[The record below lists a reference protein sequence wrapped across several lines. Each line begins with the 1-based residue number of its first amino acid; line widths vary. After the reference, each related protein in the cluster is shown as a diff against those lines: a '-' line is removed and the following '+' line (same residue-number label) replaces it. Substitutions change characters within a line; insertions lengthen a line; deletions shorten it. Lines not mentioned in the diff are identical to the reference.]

1 MKKLLLLMSAV
12 MITLSLSAMQIFVK
26 MPDGR
31 HVTLEVEPTD
41 RIEDVKAK
49 ILDKEGTLPV
59 CYQLLYAGKCLEDG
73 NTLQD
78 YSVQKDAT
86 LYLYNIGLFSVSA
99 DKQVVFSPGNLQ
111 YHPANDEWRFAENQ
125 TDYIGDANR
134 NISADYYGWIDLFG
148 WGTGANPTT
157 TSENEMDYATFV
169 DWGTNQI
176 GADAPNTWRTLTSDE
191 WVYLFDT
198 RTDASSLYGIAQVS
212 GVNGLVV
219 LPDDWTVPAGISFK
233 SGFHSDYVGDY
244 SVYQSFT
251 DEKWQTMEQAGAVFL
266 PTAGQRHGTDVYDVG
281 YNGDY
286 WSDTK
291 RNDICAYR
299 MNFCSRYLDSQID
312 NMYNYGYSVRLV
324 KDTDTPST
332 PEEPENPEEPETP
345 VDPETPKA
353 NYGENLLTN
362 PSCDEY
368 NSNGWNTTGN
378 WATVNGFWHGS
389 HMNCTAE
396 QTVNLLAKGFTADEL
411 DAQPYLYVSG
421 RTFSD
426 LGVGQDRYETGHTRM
441 FVYCYGANGA
451 ELKNIELQD
460 VSYTSDGSQK
470 YHYEWD
476 TYAAQCPLPIGTR
489 SVKFYFEGKDCLF
502 WGGNYGP
509 KFDDLWLSLNQEKDE
524 TQYTVTIQSNEPN
537 LVTTS
542 NPSYAVSDTVQ
553 LVVKRGYTVTS
564 ASLKSALKVPVPMI
578 DNTTFVMPSQNV
590 TLTLQLTLSL
600 DEDQEANQSIS
611 SFSVSADKQVT
622 FSPGNL
628 QYNPANDEWQFA
640 ANQTDYIGDANA
652 NISSTYNGWLDLFGW
667 STSATNFGV
676 NTSTNYSDYSG
687 SFVDWGANK
696 IGNDAPNTWCTL
708 SKDEWMY
715 IFYNRPNAQSL
726 FALGSVNGVNG
737 TIILPDN
744 WTTPD
749 GVSFVAST
757 TQGLS
762 WDGSYYYNS
771 NGNNFSHNTY
781 TAEQWQTMEQ
791 AGAVFLP
798 ASGYRSGTAVR
809 SVGYVCYYWS
819 STEYYESY
827 AYLVSFDS
835 SSLYPQYDYYRYR
848 GQAVRL
854 AKTFVPTFQILAIPS
869 DLALGTVAG
878 SGVFKK
884 GEQTTLKATANEGY
898 KFTQWSDGNTDNPRT
913 VTVTSDV
920 TYTAEFTKLEQLN
933 GLFSAGD
940 DTQIYFSRGNLR
952 YTRST
957 DTWSFATYQYDFVG
971 AANTNGAELADVVDL
986 FGWSTDGNPNTK
998 WGISTS
1004 TNTDDYKGDF
1014 VDWGTNVIGESP
1026 ANTWRTPTGDEW
1038 IYIFTQRPNA
1048 GALYGVAQVAGV
1060 NGLIL
1065 LPDNWTGV
1073 SGITFKSGY
1082 PTNNGNFADYQS
1094 FTLDQWNIMEANG
1107 AVFLPQAG
1115 MRSGTQV
1122 TDYTHYWA
1130 ATKKSDTNA
1139 ALLHFTGSRIVPDGE
1154 NNIAFGFVVRLVQ
1167 SQKKYTITTVAEN
1180 GVVTGGGVYVE
1191 GDYVTLTATANEGYK
1206 FTQWSDGNTENPR
1219 TVTATADVTYTAEFT
1234 AIPTQ
1239 HVLVDGIYYNFDIA
1253 KKVATVTYN
1262 GSDEPWNNPSYS
1274 GDVVIP
1280 TTVNYEGMTF
1290 EVLTIGQYAFFFA
1303 YEVTSVSIPEG
1314 VVHIET
1320 EAFADCGF
1328 KEITLPTSIQ
1338 SIGSRAFNYGMGIIN
1353 HITLLATT
1361 PPTIGDMAFG
1371 YTYSEYEDMTCTI
1384 HIPCGTLETYLA
1396 GEGWTPLSTQDGL
1409 YIKEPDPE
1417 NTLTVATTNDQHG
1430 VARIVQSNV
1439 CDDDN
1444 AIIEAVA
1451 NYGYHFVQW
1460 NDGNTDNPRNIVVT
1474 EDITYTAEFA
1484 ANTYTVST
1492 KVNDDAM
1499 GSVSGAGPYLYTAE
1513 ATLTATA
1520 NPFYRFV
1527 QWSDGITDNPR
1538 VVMVEKDSLFTA
1550 EFEIE
1555 TFNVV
1560 AASGEPDRGRVKVIL
1575 VAEPIEGFEFSH
1587 WSDDNTD
1594 NPRAFYPDGNLEV
1607 YAYFKIA
1614 SSTPTNVE
1622 NTQITSAKV
1631 YGANGT
1637 LHVEG
1642 ADNDYYVL
1650 DASGKLI
1657 YTGRQEM
1664 LSLPQGMYLVTIA
1677 GEIQKVVL

>member
-1 MKKLLLLMSAV
+1 MSAV

-59 CYQLLYAGKCLEDG
+59 YYQLIYAGKCLEDG

-86 LYLYNIGLFSVSA
+86 LYLYNIGLFSASA
-99 DKQVVFSPGNLQ
+99 DKQIIFSSGNLQ
-111 YHPANDEWRFAENQ
+111 YHPANNEWRFAENQ
-125 TDYIGDANR
+125 TDYIGAANST
-134 NISADYYGWIDLFG
+134 ISETYNGWIDLFG
-148 WGTGANPTT
+148 WGTGDAPTK
-157 TSENEMDYATFV
+157 SSPFYSAYQTFI
-169 DWGTNQI
+169 DWGTNTI
-176 GADAPNTWRTLTSDE
+176 GTDAPNTWRTL
-191 WVYLFDT
+191 
-198 RTDASSLYGIAQVS
+198 
-212 GVNGLVV
+212 
-219 LPDDWTVPAGISFK
+219 
-233 SGFHSDYVGDY
+233 
-244 SVYQSFT
+244 
-251 DEKWQTMEQAGAVFL
+251 
-266 PTAGQRHGTDVYDVG
+266 
-281 YNGDY
+281 
-286 WSDTK
+286 
-291 RNDICAYR
+291 
-299 MNFCSRYLDSQID
+299 
-312 NMYNYGYSVRLV
+312 
-324 KDTDTPST
+324 
-332 PEEPENPEEPETP
+332 
-345 VDPETPKA
+345 
-353 NYGENLLTN
+353 
-362 PSCDEY
+362 
-368 NSNGWNTTGN
+368 
-378 WATVNGFWHGS
+378 
-389 HMNCTAE
+389 
-396 QTVNLLAKGFTADEL
+396 
-411 DAQPYLYVSG
+411 
-421 RTFSD
+421 
-426 LGVGQDRYETGHTRM
+426 
-441 FVYCYGANGA
+441 
-451 ELKNIELQD
+451 
-460 VSYTSDGSQK
+460 
-470 YHYEWD
+470 
-476 TYAAQCPLPIGTR
+476 
-489 SVKFYFEGKDCLF
+489 
-502 WGGNYGP
+502 
-509 KFDDLWLSLNQEKDE
+509 
-524 TQYTVTIQSNEPN
+524 
-537 LVTTS
+537 
-542 NPSYAVSDTVQ
+542 
-553 LVVKRGYTVTS
+553 
-564 ASLKSALKVPVPMI
+564 
-578 DNTTFVMPSQNV
+578 
-590 TLTLQLTLSL
+590 
-600 DEDQEANQSIS
+600 
-611 SFSVSADKQVT
+611 
-622 FSPGNL
+622 
-628 QYNPANDEWQFA
+628 
-640 ANQTDYIGDANA
+640 
-652 NISSTYNGWLDLFGW
+652 
-667 STSATNFGV
+667 
-676 NTSTNYSDYSG
+676 
-687 SFVDWGANK
+687 
-696 IGNDAPNTWCTL
+696 
-708 SKDEWMY
+708 SKDEWNY

-744 WTTPD
+744 WTTPA

-757 TQGLS
+757 TNGLS
-762 WDGSYYYNS
+762 WQGGYYYNS
-771 NGNNFSHNTY
+771 NGTNYGDNTY
-781 TAEQWQTMEQ
+781 TSEQWSKMEQ

-798 ASGYRSGTAVR
+798 ASGSRSDTN
-809 SVGYVCYYWS
+809 VGDVGNIGRYWS
-819 STEYYESY
+819 STGREEFY
-827 AYLVSFDS
+827 AYGVDFQSNSLNPQTNLVRDCGFS
-835 SSLYPQYDYYRYR
+835 
-848 GQAVRL
+848 VRL
-854 AKTFVPTFQILAIPS
+854 AKTFVVPTFQVLATPS
-869 DLALGTVAG
+869 DLACGTVEG
-878 SGVFKK
+878 GGVFKK

-1082 PTNNGNFADYQS
+1082 PTNNDNFADYQS

-1139 ALLHFTGSRIVPDGE
+1139 ALLHFTGNRIVPNGE

-1167 SQKKYTITTVAEN
+1167 TQKKYTITTVAEN

-1191 GDYVTLTATANEGYK
+1191 GDYITLTATANEGYK

-1219 TVTATADVTYTAEFT
+1219 TVTATADVTYTAEF
-1234 AIPTQ
+1234 APIPTQ
-1239 HVLVDGIYYNFDIA
+1239 HVLVDGIYYNFDVEN
-1253 KKVATVTYN
+1253 KTATVTYN
-1262 GSDEPWNNPSYS
+1262 EEDPMHSYH
-1274 GDVVIP
+1274 GDVNIP
-1280 TTVNYEGMTF
+1280 ASVEYEGYTF
-1290 EVLTIGQYAFFFA
+1290 NVVAIGERAFDMCW
-1303 YEVTSVSIPEG
+1303 EITSISIPEG
-1314 VVHIET
+1314 VTLIEHR
-1320 EAFADCGF
+1320 AFSDCYF
-1328 KEITLPTSIQ
+1328 PILTLPSTITEIQ
-1338 SIGSRAFNYGMGIIN
+1338 DMAFMMCHMDTIV
-1353 HITLLATT
+1353 LLSNI
-1361 PPTIGDMAFG
+1361 PPTISEMSFDMFH
-1371 YTYSEYEDMTCTI
+1371 SLCI
-1384 HIPCGTLETYLA
+1384 IPCGTMETYMDNSVWA
-1396 GEGWTPLSTQDGL
+1396 HMIEDG
-1409 YIKEPDPE
+1409 YRMNIQEPAPA
-1417 NTLTVATTNDQHG
+1417 NTLTVATTNEQQGAAH
-1430 VARIVQSNV
+1430 IVQSNV

-1474 EDITYTAEFA
+1474 EDVTYTAEFA

-1575 VAEPIEGFEFSH
+1575 VAEPIEGFEFLE
-1587 WSDDNTD
+1587 WSDGNTE
-1594 NPRAFYPDGNLEV
+1594 NPRAFYPTEDIEV
-1607 YAYFKIA
+1607 YAYFQVK
-1614 SSTPTNVE
+1614 SSTPTDIESSMISQARVWGN
-1622 NTQITSAKV
+1622 S
-1631 YGANGT
+1631 GT

-1642 ADNDYYVL
+1642 ANTDYYVL
-1650 DASGKLI
+1650 DAAGKLI
-1657 YTGRQEM
+1657 YQGRQSEI
-1664 LSLPQGMYLVTIA
+1664 SLPVGVYLVTIA

>member
-1 MKKLLLLMSAV
+1 MSAV

-26 MPDGR
+26 MPDGK

-41 RIEDVKAK
+41 RIEDVKAQ

-59 CYQLLYAGKCLEDG
+59 YYQLIYAGKCLEDG

-78 YSVQKDAT
+78 YAVQKDAT
-86 LYLYNIGLFSVSA
+86 LYLYNIGLFSVSV

-111 YHPANDEWRFAENQ
+111 YHPAMNEWRFAENQ
-125 TDYIGDANR
+125 TDYIGDANS
-134 NISADYYGWIDLFG
+134 NIAADYDGWIDLFG

-157 TSENEMDYATFV
+157 TSENEMDYATFI
-169 DWGTNQI
+169 DWGTNPI
-176 GADAPNTWRTLTSDE
+176 GSDAPNTWRTLTNDE
-191 WVYLFDT
+191 WMYIFNERPNAQSLF
-198 RTDASSLYGIAQVS
+198 AFGSVN
-212 GVNGLVV
+212 GVNGIIL
-219 LPDDWTVPAGISFK
+219 LPDNWTTPLGVDFLASTSQGLYWDGVLYRNDNDNNFSHNTYT
-233 SGFHSDYVGDY
+233 SEQWS
-244 SVYQSFT
+244 
-251 DEKWQTMEQAGAVFL
+251 EMEQSGAVFL
-266 PTAGQRHGTDVYDVG
+266 PASGNRYGASAGGFGYHG
-281 YNGDY
+281 NY
-286 WSDTK
+286 WSSTGEYGSSAHCMYLSTFIFEPMSS
-291 RNDICAYR
+291 DIR
-299 MNFCSRYLDSQID
+299 DLGQ
-312 NMYNYGYSVRLV
+312 SVRLV
-324 KDTDTPST
+324 KEASADTPS
-332 PEEPENPEEPETP
+332 TP

-426 LGVGQDRYETGHTRM
+426 LGVGQNRYETGHTRM

-476 TYAAQCPLPIGTR
+476 TYAAQCPLPVGTR

-509 KFDDLWLSLNQEKDE
+509 KFDDLWLSLNKEKDE
-524 TQYTVTIQSNEPN
+524 TQYKLSIETNINDAIKEQVAT
-537 LVTTS
+537 
-542 NPSYAVSDTVQ
+542 YAVSDTVRIS
-553 LVVKRGYTVTS
+553 VSFDKRFTLKSISV
-564 ASLKSALKVPVPMI
+564 KSALGVPTTMI
-578 DNTTFVMPSQNV
+578 NDTTFLMPSHDMVV
-590 TLTLQLTLSL
+590 TTEYIRSKEIGRVGGLF
-600 DEDQEANQSIS
+600 SIGEG
-611 SFSVSADKQVT
+611 KQVY
-622 FSPGNL
+622 FSQGNL
-628 QYNPANDEWQFA
+628 RYQQSTKTWSFAEKQYDV
-640 ANQTDYIGDANA
+640 IGNA
-652 NISSTYNGWLDLFGW
+652 NVQDGALADNIDLFGW
-667 STSATNFGV
+667 SSYYSACPWGIGTSEDR
-676 NTSTNYSDYSG
+676 YDYEG
-687 SFVDWGANK
+687 DLRDWGKNAISNGGNMAN
-696 IGNDAPNTWCTL
+696 AWRTMTL
-708 SKDEWMY
+708 GEVEYMLQT
-715 IFYNRPNAQSL
+715 RPNAENRKGGARIEVS
-726 FALGSVNGVNG
+726 SGVYVDG
-737 TIILPDN
+737 VVLLPDN
-744 WTTPD
+744 WEETS
-749 GVSFVAST
+749 VSFTTGFSEEVANVYTSAEWSV
-757 TQGLS
+757 LE
-762 WDGSYYYNS
+762 
-771 NGNNFSHNTY
+771 GN
-781 TAEQWQTMEQ
+781 
-791 AGAVFLP
+791 GAVFLP
-798 ASGYRSGTAVR
+798 VAGMRVGTAMSGEGV
-809 SVGYVCYYWS
+809 YWIN
-819 STEYYESY
+819 TLVY
-827 AYLVSFDS
+827 APNGNINGRYLGVSANGHSIGNFKPS
-835 SSLYPQYDYYRYR
+835 RAI
-848 GQAVRL
+848 AVRL
-854 AKTFVPTFQILAIPS
+854 VKDLVPEYRVSVVANDNTMGAVYGNETYDINDKAKI
-869 DLALGTVAG
+869 G
-878 SGVFKK
+878 
-884 GEQTTLKATANEGY
+884 ANPNEWY
-898 KFTQWSDGNTDNPRT
+898 KFVQWSDGNTDNPRI

-920 TYTAEFTKLEQLN
+920 TYTAEF
-933 GLFSAGD
+933 A
-940 DTQIYFSRGNLR
+940 
-952 YTRST
+952 
-957 DTWSFATYQYDFVG
+957 
-971 AANTNGAELADVVDL
+971 
-986 FGWSTDGNPNTK
+986 P
-998 WGISTS
+998 
-1004 TNTDDYKGDF
+1004 
-1014 VDWGTNVIGESP
+1014 
-1026 ANTWRTPTGDEW
+1026 
-1038 IYIFTQRPNA
+1038 
-1048 GALYGVAQVAGV
+1048 
-1060 NGLIL
+1060 
-1065 LPDNWTGV
+1065 
-1073 SGITFKSGY
+1073 
-1082 PTNNGNFADYQS
+1082 
-1094 FTLDQWNIMEANG
+1094 
-1107 AVFLPQAG
+1107 
-1115 MRSGTQV
+1115 
-1122 TDYTHYWA
+1122 
-1130 ATKKSDTNA
+1130 
-1139 ALLHFTGSRIVPDGE
+1139 
-1154 NNIAFGFVVRLVQ
+1154 
-1167 SQKKYTITTVAEN
+1167 
-1180 GVVTGGGVYVE
+1180 
-1191 GDYVTLTATANEGYK
+1191 
-1206 FTQWSDGNTENPR
+1206 
-1219 TVTATADVTYTAEFT
+1219 
-1234 AIPTQ
+1234 IPTQ
-1239 HVLVDGIYYNFDIA
+1239 HVLVDGIYYNFDVEN
-1253 KKVATVTYN
+1253 KTATVTYN
-1262 GSDEPWNNPSYS
+1262 GSDEPWRNPSYT

-1280 TTVNYEGMTF
+1280 ATVNYEGMTF

-1320 EAFADCGF
+1320 EAFAECGF

-1338 SIGSRAFNYGMGIIN
+1338 SIASYAFNYGMEIIN
-1353 HITLLATT
+1353 HITLLAPT
-1361 PPTIGDMAFG
+1361 PPTVGDRAFG
-1371 YTYSEYEDMTCTI
+1371 STYSEYEYMTCTI

-1430 VARIVQSNV
+1430 AARIVQSNV

-1513 ATLTATA
+1513 AKLTATA

-1622 NTQITSAKV
+1622 STQITSAKV

-1650 DASGKLI
+1650 DAAGKLM
-1657 YTGRQEM
+1657 YAGRQETIT
-1664 LSLPQGMYLVTIA
+1664 LPTGVYLVTIA

>member
-1 MKKLLLLMSAV
+1 MSAV

-59 CYQLLYAGKCLEDG
+59 YYQLIYAGKCLEDG

-86 LYLYNIGLFSVSA
+86 LYLYSIGLFSVSV
-99 DKQVVFSPGNLQ
+99 DKQVVFSSGNLQ

-157 TSENEMDYATFV
+157 TSENEMDYATFI
-169 DWGTNQI
+169 DWGTNPI
-176 GADAPNTWRTLTSDE
+176 GSDAPNTWRTLTNDE
-191 WVYLFDT
+191 WMYIFNERPNAQSLF
-198 RTDASSLYGIAQVS
+198 AFGSVN
-212 GVNGLVV
+212 GVNGIIL
-219 LPDDWTVPAGISFK
+219 LPDNWTTPLGVDFVASTSQGLYWDGVLYHNDNGNNFSHNTYTPEQWS
-233 SGFHSDYVGDY
+233 
-244 SVYQSFT
+244 
-251 DEKWQTMEQAGAVFL
+251 EMEQSGAVFL
-266 PTAGQRHGTDVYDVG
+266 PASGFRDGAMALVGDHGNYWSST
-281 YNGDY
+281 GDY
-286 WSDTK
+286 GTSAH
-291 RNDICAYR
+291 NI
-299 MNFCSRYLDSQID
+299 YLSTSIFDPNSMDMRLLGQ
-312 NMYNYGYSVRLV
+312 SVRLV

-332 PEEPENPEEPETP
+332 PEEPEIPEEPETP

-509 KFDDLWLSLNQEKDE
+509 KFDDLWLSLNKEKDE
-524 TQYTVTIQSNEPN
+524 TQYKLSIETNINDAIKEQVAT
-537 LVTTS
+537 
-542 NPSYAVSDTVQ
+542 YAVSDTVRIS
-553 LVVKRGYTVTS
+553 VSFDKRFTLKSISV
-564 ASLKSALKVPVPMI
+564 KSALGVPTTMI
-578 DNTTFVMPSQNV
+578 NDTTFLMPSHDMVV
-590 TLTLQLTLSL
+590 T
-600 DEDQEANQSIS
+600 
-611 SFSVSADKQVT
+611 
-622 FSPGNL
+622 
-628 QYNPANDEWQFA
+628 
-640 ANQTDYIGDANA
+640 
-652 NISSTYNGWLDLFGW
+652 
-667 STSATNFGV
+667 
-676 NTSTNYSDYSG
+676 
-687 SFVDWGANK
+687 
-696 IGNDAPNTWCTL
+696 
-708 SKDEWMY
+708 
-715 IFYNRPNAQSL
+715 
-726 FALGSVNGVNG
+726 
-737 TIILPDN
+737 
-744 WTTPD
+744 
-749 GVSFVAST
+749 
-757 TQGLS
+757 
-762 WDGSYYYNS
+762 
-771 NGNNFSHNTY
+771 
-781 TAEQWQTMEQ
+781 
-791 AGAVFLP
+791 
-798 ASGYRSGTAVR
+798 
-809 SVGYVCYYWS
+809 
-819 STEYYESY
+819 TEYIRSKEI
-827 AYLVSFDS
+827 
-835 SSLYPQYDYYRYR
+835 
-848 GQAVRL
+848 GRL
-854 AKTFVPTFQILAIPS
+854 
-869 DLALGTVAG
+869 
-878 SGVFKK
+878 
-884 GEQTTLKATANEGY
+884 E
-898 KFTQWSDGNTDNPRT
+898 
-913 VTVTSDV
+913 
-920 TYTAEFTKLEQLN
+920 

-1004 TNTDDYKGDF
+1004 TNTDDYKGNF

-1038 IYIFTQRPNA
+1038 IYIFTRRPNA

-1139 ALLHFTGSRIVPDGE
+1139 ALLHFTGNRIVPDGE

-1191 GDYVTLTATANEGYK
+1191 DDYVTLIATANEGYK

-1219 TVTATADVTYTAEFT
+1219 TVTATADVTYTAEF
-1234 AIPTQ
+1234 APIPTQ
-1239 HVLVDGIYYNFDIA
+1239 HVLVDGIYYNFDVEN
-1253 KKVATVTYN
+1253 KTATVTNN
-1262 GSDEPWNNPSYS
+1262 GSDDPEPWFNPSYS

-1280 TTVNYEGMTF
+1280 ATVNYESMTF
-1290 EVLTIGQYAFFFA
+1290 EVLTIGQYAFDYA
-1303 YEVTSVSIPEG
+1303 HEVTSIDIPEG
-1314 VVHIET
+1314 VVRIEA
-1320 EAFADCGF
+1320 EAFGDCGF
-1328 KEITLPTSIQ
+1328 NSITLPTSIQ
-1338 SIGSRAFNYGMGIIN
+1338 SIGSRAFLGMIPIN
-1353 HITLLATT
+1353 NITLLATT
-1361 PPTIGDMAFG
+1361 PPTVGDMAFG
-1371 YTYSEYEDMTCTI
+1371 YTYSEYDEMTCTI

-1396 GEGWTPLSTQDGL
+1396 GEGWTPLSKQDGL

-1417 NTLTVATTNDQHG
+1417 NTLTVATTNEQQG
-1430 VARIVQSNV
+1430 AARIVQSNV

-1444 AIIEAVA
+1444 AIIEAIA

-1650 DASGKLI
+1650 DAAGKLM
-1657 YTGRQEM
+1657 YAGRQETIT
-1664 LSLPQGMYLVTIA
+1664 LPTGVYLVTIA

>member
-1 MKKLLLLMSAV
+1 MKKLLLLMSAI

-26 MPDGR
+26 MPDGK

-41 RIEDVKAK
+41 RIEDVKAQ

-59 CYQLLYAGKCLEDG
+59 YYQLIYEGKCLEDG

-111 YHPANDEWRFAENQ
+111 YHPAMNEWRFAENQ
-125 TDYIGDANR
+125 TDYIGDANS
-134 NISADYYGWIDLFG
+134 NIAADYDGWIDLFG
-148 WGTGANPTT
+148 WGTGDAPTKSS
-157 TSENEMDYATFV
+157 TSYSGYSTFV
-169 DWGTNQI
+169 DWGTNPI

-332 PEEPENPEEPETP
+332 PEEPEIPEEPETP

-509 KFDDLWLSLNQEKDE
+509 KFDDLWLSLNKEKDE
-524 TQYTVTIQSNEPN
+524 TQYKLSIETNINDAIKEQVAT
-537 LVTTS
+537 
-542 NPSYAVSDTVQ
+542 YAVSDTVRIS
-553 LVVKRGYTVTS
+553 VSFDKRFTLKSISV
-564 ASLKSALKVPVPMI
+564 KSALGVPTTMI
-578 DNTTFVMPSQNV
+578 NDTTFLMPSHDMVV
-590 TLTLQLTLSL
+590 TTEYIRSKEIGRVEGLF
-600 DEDQEANQSIS
+600 SIGEG
-611 SFSVSADKQVT
+611 KQVY
-622 FSPGNL
+622 FSQGNL
-628 QYNPANDEWQFA
+628 RYQQSTKTWSFAEKQYDV
-640 ANQTDYIGDANA
+640 IGNA
-652 NISSTYNGWLDLFGW
+652 NVQDGALADNIDLFGW
-667 STSATNFGV
+667 SSYYSYCPWGIGTSEDR
-676 NTSTNYSDYSG
+676 YDYEG
-687 SFVDWGANK
+687 ELRDWGQNAIYNGGNMAN
-696 IGNDAPNTWCTL
+696 AWRTMTL
-708 SKDEWMY
+708 GEVEYMLQT
-715 IFYNRPNAQSL
+715 RPNAENRKGGARIEVS
-726 FALGSVNGVNG
+726 SGVYIDG
-737 TIILPDN
+737 VVLLPDN
-744 WTTPD
+744 WEETS
-749 GVSFVAST
+749 VSFTTGFSEEVANVYTSAEWSV
-757 TQGLS
+757 LE
-762 WDGSYYYNS
+762 
-771 NGNNFSHNTY
+771 GN
-781 TAEQWQTMEQ
+781 
-791 AGAVFLP
+791 GAVFLP
-798 ASGYRSGTAVR
+798 VAGMRVGTAV
-809 SVGYVCYYWS
+809 SGEGVYWIN
-819 STEYYESY
+819 TLVY
-827 AYLVSFDS
+827 APNGNINGRYLGVSANGHSIGNFKPS
-835 SSLYPQYDYYRYR
+835 RAI
-848 GQAVRL
+848 AVRL
-854 AKTFVPTFQILAIPS
+854 VKDLVPEYRVSVVANDNTMGAVYGNETYDINDKAKI
-869 DLALGTVAG
+869 G
-878 SGVFKK
+878 
-884 GEQTTLKATANEGY
+884 ANPNEWY
-898 KFTQWSDGNTDNPRT
+898 KFVQWSDGNTDNPRI
-913 VTVTSDV
+913 VTITSDV
-920 TYTAEFTKLEQLN
+920 TYTAEF
-933 GLFSAGD
+933 A
-940 DTQIYFSRGNLR
+940 
-952 YTRST
+952 
-957 DTWSFATYQYDFVG
+957 
-971 AANTNGAELADVVDL
+971 
-986 FGWSTDGNPNTK
+986 P
-998 WGISTS
+998 
-1004 TNTDDYKGDF
+1004 
-1014 VDWGTNVIGESP
+1014 
-1026 ANTWRTPTGDEW
+1026 
-1038 IYIFTQRPNA
+1038 
-1048 GALYGVAQVAGV
+1048 
-1060 NGLIL
+1060 
-1065 LPDNWTGV
+1065 
-1073 SGITFKSGY
+1073 
-1082 PTNNGNFADYQS
+1082 
-1094 FTLDQWNIMEANG
+1094 
-1107 AVFLPQAG
+1107 
-1115 MRSGTQV
+1115 
-1122 TDYTHYWA
+1122 
-1130 ATKKSDTNA
+1130 
-1139 ALLHFTGSRIVPDGE
+1139 
-1154 NNIAFGFVVRLVQ
+1154 
-1167 SQKKYTITTVAEN
+1167 
-1180 GVVTGGGVYVE
+1180 
-1191 GDYVTLTATANEGYK
+1191 
-1206 FTQWSDGNTENPR
+1206 
-1219 TVTATADVTYTAEFT
+1219 
-1234 AIPTQ
+1234 IPTQ
-1239 HVLVDGIYYNFDIA
+1239 HVLVDGIYYNFDVEN
-1253 KKVATVTYN
+1253 KTATVTNN
-1262 GSDEPWNNPSYS
+1262 GSDEPWSNPSYT

-1280 TTVNYEGMTF
+1280 ASVEYEGYTF
-1290 EVLTIGQYAFFFA
+1290 NVVAIGERAFNMCW
-1303 YEVTSVSIPEG
+1303 EVTSVIIPEG
-1314 VVHIET
+1314 VVRIET
-1320 EAFADCGF
+1320 EAFAECEF
-1328 KEITLPTSIQ
+1328 NSITLPTSIQ
-1338 SIGSRAFNYGMGIIN
+1338 SIASYAFNYGMMPINNII
-1353 HITLLATT
+1353 LLSPT
-1361 PPTIGDMAFG
+1361 PPTIGDRAFG
-1371 YTYSEYEDMTCTI
+1371 YTYSEYDEMTCTI

-1396 GEGWTPLSTQDGL
+1396 GEGWAPLSTQDGL

-1417 NTLTVATTNDQHG
+1417 NTLTVATTNEQQG
-1430 VARIVQSNV
+1430 AARIVQSNA

-1474 EDITYTAEFA
+1474 EYITYTAEFA

-1499 GSVSGAGPYLYTAE
+1499 GYVSGAGPYLYTAE

-1650 DASGKLI
+1650 DAAGKLM
-1657 YTGRQEM
+1657 YAGRQETIT
-1664 LSLPQGMYLVTIA
+1664 LPTGVYLVTIA

>member
-1 MKKLLLLMSAV
+1 MSAV

-59 CYQLLYAGKCLEDG
+59 YYQLIYAGKCLEDG

-86 LYLYNIGLFSVSA
+86 LYLYSIGLFSVSV
-99 DKQVVFSPGNLQ
+99 DKQVVFSSGNLQ

-157 TSENEMDYATFV
+157 TSENEMDYATFI
-169 DWGTNQI
+169 DWGTNPI
-176 GADAPNTWRTLTSDE
+176 GSDAPNTWRTLTNDE
-191 WVYLFDT
+191 WMYIFNERPNAQSLF
-198 RTDASSLYGIAQVS
+198 AFGSVN
-212 GVNGLVV
+212 GVNGIIL
-219 LPDDWTVPAGISFK
+219 LPDNWTTPLGVDFVASTSQGLYWDGVLYHNDNGNNFSHNTYTPEQWS
-233 SGFHSDYVGDY
+233 
-244 SVYQSFT
+244 
-251 DEKWQTMEQAGAVFL
+251 EMEQSGAVFL
-266 PTAGQRHGTDVYDVG
+266 PASGFRDGAMALVGDHGNYWSST
-281 YNGDY
+281 GDY
-286 WSDTK
+286 GTSAH
-291 RNDICAYR
+291 NI
-299 MNFCSRYLDSQID
+299 YLSTSIFDPNSMDMRLLGQ
-312 NMYNYGYSVRLV
+312 SVRLV

-332 PEEPENPEEPETP
+332 PEEPEIPEEPETP

-426 LGVGQDRYETGHTRM
+426 LGVGQNRYKTGHTRM
-441 FVYCYGANGA
+441 FVYCYGANGT

-476 TYAAQCPLPIGTR
+476 TYAAQCPLPVGTR

-509 KFDDLWLSLNQEKDE
+509 KFDDLWLSLNKEKDE
-524 TQYTVTIQSNEPN
+524 TQYKLSIETNINDAIKEQVAT
-537 LVTTS
+537 
-542 NPSYAVSDTVQ
+542 YAVSDTVRIS
-553 LVVKRGYTVTS
+553 VSFDKRFTLKSISV
-564 ASLKSALKVPVPMI
+564 KSALGVPTTMI
-578 DNTTFVMPSQNV
+578 NDTTFLMPSHDMVV
-590 TLTLQLTLSL
+590 TTEYIRSKEIGRLEGLF
-600 DEDQEANQSIS
+600 SIGEG
-611 SFSVSADKQVT
+611 KQVY
-622 FSPGNL
+622 FSQGNL
-628 QYNPANDEWQFA
+628 QYHPAMNEWRFA
-640 ANQTDYIGDANA
+640 PSQLDYIGEANS
-652 NISSTYNGWLDLFGW
+652 NCSSTYNGWL
-667 STSATNFGV
+667 
-676 NTSTNYSDYSG
+676 
-687 SFVDWGANK
+687 
-696 IGNDAPNTWCTL
+696 
-708 SKDEWMY
+708 
-715 IFYNRPNAQSL
+715 
-726 FALGSVNGVNG
+726 
-737 TIILPDN
+737 
-744 WTTPD
+744 
-749 GVSFVAST
+749 
-757 TQGLS
+757 
-762 WDGSYYYNS
+762 
-771 NGNNFSHNTY
+771 
-781 TAEQWQTMEQ
+781 
-791 AGAVFLP
+791 
-798 ASGYRSGTAVR
+798 
-809 SVGYVCYYWS
+809 
-819 STEYYESY
+819 
-827 AYLVSFDS
+827 
-835 SSLYPQYDYYRYR
+835 
-848 GQAVRL
+848 
-854 AKTFVPTFQILAIPS
+854 
-869 DLALGTVAG
+869 
-878 SGVFKK
+878 
-884 GEQTTLKATANEGY
+884 
-898 KFTQWSDGNTDNPRT
+898 
-913 VTVTSDV
+913 
-920 TYTAEFTKLEQLN
+920 
-933 GLFSAGD
+933 
-940 DTQIYFSRGNLR
+940 
-952 YTRST
+952 
-957 DTWSFATYQYDFVG
+957 
-971 AANTNGAELADVVDL
+971 DL

-1004 TNTDDYKGDF
+1004 TNTDDYKGNF

-1048 GALYGVAQVAGV
+1048 GALHGVAQVAGV

-1082 PTNNGNFADYQS
+1082 PTNNDNFADYQS

-1139 ALLHFTGSRIVPDGE
+1139 ALLHFTGNRIVPDGE

-1191 GDYVTLTATANEGYK
+1191 DDYVTLIATANEGYK

-1239 HVLVDGIYYNFDIA
+1239 HVLVDGIYYNFDVEN
-1253 KKVATVTYN
+1253 KTATVTYN
-1262 GSDEPWNNPSYS
+1262 EEDPRHSYH
-1274 GDVVIP
+1274 GDVNIP
-1280 TTVNYEGMTF
+1280 ASVEYEGYTF
-1290 EVLTIGQYAFFFA
+1290 NVVAIGERAFDMCW
-1303 YEVTSVSIPEG
+1303 EITSISIPEG
-1314 VVHIET
+1314 VTLIEHR
-1320 EAFADCGF
+1320 AFSDCNF
-1328 KEITLPTSIQ
+1328 PILTLPSTITEIQ
-1338 SIGSRAFNYGMGIIN
+1338 DMAFMMCHMDTIV
-1353 HITLLATT
+1353 LLSNT
-1361 PPTIGDMAFG
+1361 PPTISEMSFDMFH
-1371 YTYSEYEDMTCTI
+1371 SLCI
-1384 HIPCGTLETYLA
+1384 IPCGTMEAYMDNSVWA
-1396 GEGWTPLSTQDGL
+1396 RMIEDG
-1409 YIKEPDPE
+1409 YRMNIQEPVPA
-1417 NTLTVATTNDQHG
+1417 NTLTVATTNEQQG
-1430 VARIVQSNV
+1430 AARIVQSNA

-1474 EDITYTAEFA
+1474 EDITYTAEFT

-1492 KVNDDAM
+1492 NVNDDAM
-1499 GSVSGAGPYLYTAE
+1499 GSVSGAGPYLYTSE

-1642 ADNDYYVL
+1642 ADTNYYVL
-1650 DASGKLI
+1650 DASGKLM
-1657 YTGRQEM
+1657 YAGRQETIT
-1664 LSLPQGMYLVTIA
+1664 LPTGVYLVTIA

>member
-1 MKKLLLLMSAV
+1 MKKVLLLISLLV
-12 MITLSLSAMQIFVK
+12 MAMSLSAMQIFVK
-26 MPDGR
+26 MPTGK
-31 HVTLEVEPTD
+31 HITLEVEPTD
-41 RIEDVKAK
+41 RIEDVKVK
-49 ILDKEGTLPV
+49 IQDKEGTLPEH
-59 CYQLLYAGKCLEDG
+59 YQLIYAGKCLEDG

-86 LYLYNIGLFSVSA
+86 LYLYNIGLFSASA
-99 DKQVVFSPGNLQ
+99 DKQIIFSSGNLQ
-111 YHPANDEWRFAENQ
+111 YHPANNEWRFAENQ
-125 TDYIGDANR
+125 TDYIGDANS
-134 NISADYYGWIDLFG
+134 NIAADYDGWIDLFG
-148 WGTGANPTT
+148 WGTGDAPTKSST
-157 TSENEMDYATFV
+157 LHSDYSTFV
-169 DWGTNQI
+169 DWGTNPI
-176 GADAPNTWRTLTSDE
+176 GADAPNTWR
-191 WVYLFDT
+191 
-198 RTDASSLYGIAQVS
+198 
-212 GVNGLVV
+212 
-219 LPDDWTVPAGISFK
+219 
-233 SGFHSDYVGDY
+233 
-244 SVYQSFT
+244 
-251 DEKWQTMEQAGAVFL
+251 
-266 PTAGQRHGTDVYDVG
+266 
-281 YNGDY
+281 
-286 WSDTK
+286 
-291 RNDICAYR
+291 
-299 MNFCSRYLDSQID
+299 
-312 NMYNYGYSVRLV
+312 
-324 KDTDTPST
+324 
-332 PEEPENPEEPETP
+332 
-345 VDPETPKA
+345 
-353 NYGENLLTN
+353 
-362 PSCDEY
+362 
-368 NSNGWNTTGN
+368 
-378 WATVNGFWHGS
+378 
-389 HMNCTAE
+389 
-396 QTVNLLAKGFTADEL
+396 
-411 DAQPYLYVSG
+411 
-421 RTFSD
+421 
-426 LGVGQDRYETGHTRM
+426 
-441 FVYCYGANGA
+441 
-451 ELKNIELQD
+451 
-460 VSYTSDGSQK
+460 
-470 YHYEWD
+470 
-476 TYAAQCPLPIGTR
+476 
-489 SVKFYFEGKDCLF
+489 
-502 WGGNYGP
+502 
-509 KFDDLWLSLNQEKDE
+509 
-524 TQYTVTIQSNEPN
+524 
-537 LVTTS
+537 
-542 NPSYAVSDTVQ
+542 
-553 LVVKRGYTVTS
+553 
-564 ASLKSALKVPVPMI
+564 
-578 DNTTFVMPSQNV
+578 
-590 TLTLQLTLSL
+590 
-600 DEDQEANQSIS
+600 
-611 SFSVSADKQVT
+611 
-622 FSPGNL
+622 
-628 QYNPANDEWQFA
+628 
-640 ANQTDYIGDANA
+640 
-652 NISSTYNGWLDLFGW
+652 
-667 STSATNFGV
+667 
-676 NTSTNYSDYSG
+676 
-687 SFVDWGANK
+687 
-696 IGNDAPNTWCTL
+696 TL

-744 WTTPD
+744 WTTPS

-762 WDGSYYYNS
+762 RDGSYYYNS
-771 NGNNFSHNTY
+771 NGNNFSHNAY

-798 ASGYRSGTAVR
+798 ASGYRWGTDVDY
-809 SVGYVCYYWS
+809 VGNLGFYWS

-854 AKTFVPTFQILAIPS
+854 AKTFVLTFQILAVPS
-869 DLALGTVAG
+869 DLACGTVEG
-878 SGVFKK
+878 GGVFKK

-1082 PTNNGNFADYQS
+1082 PTNNDNFADYQS

-1139 ALLHFTGSRIVPDGE
+1139 ALLHFTGNRIVPNGE

-1219 TVTATADVTYTAEFT
+1219 IVTATADVTYTAEF
-1234 AIPTQ
+1234 APIPTQ
-1239 HVLVDGIYYNFDIA
+1239 HVLVDGIYYNFDVEN
-1253 KKVATVTYN
+1253 KTATVTNN
-1262 GSDEPWNNPSYS
+1262 GSDEPWSNPSYM

-1280 TTVNYEGMTF
+1280 ATVNYEGVTF
-1290 EVLTIGQYAFFFA
+1290 EVLTIGEYAFFFA
-1303 YEVTSVSIPEG
+1303 YEVTSVDIPEG
-1314 VVHIET
+1314 VVRIET

-1338 SIGSRAFNYGMGIIN
+1338 SIDNHAFNYGMGIIN
-1353 HITLLATT
+1353 HITLLAPT
-1361 PPTIGDMAFG
+1361 PPTVGDMAFG
-1371 YTYSEYEDMTCTI
+1371 YTYPEYAEMTCTI

-1396 GEGWTPLSTQDGL
+1396 AEGWATLNTQNGL
-1409 YIKEPDPE
+1409 YIKEPNPI
-1417 NTLTVATTNDQHG
+1417 NTLTVASANEQQGIATITQAN
-1430 VARIVQSNV
+1430 A

-1444 AIIEAVA
+1444 AIISATPT
-1451 NYGYHFVQW
+1451 YGYHFTQW
-1460 NDGNTDNPRNIVVT
+1460 SDGNTDNPRAIVVT
-1474 EDITYTAEFA
+1474 EDVTYTAEFA
-1484 ANTYTVST
+1484 ANTYVVTTDVHEEI
-1492 KVNDDAM
+1492 M
-1499 GSVSGAGPYLYTAE
+1499 GNVTGAGEYLYTEE
-1513 ATLTATA
+1513 ATLTAVA
-1520 NPFYRFV
+1520 NEFYRFV
-1527 QWSDGITDNPR
+1527 QWSDGVTDNPR

-1560 AASGEPDRGRVKVIL
+1560 AASGEPEKGRVKIIL
-1575 VAEPIEGFEFSH
+1575 VAEPIEGFEFLE
-1587 WSDDNTD
+1587 WSDGNTE
-1594 NPRAFYPDGNLEV
+1594 NPRAFYPIEDIEV
-1607 YAYFKIA
+1607 YAYFQVK
-1614 SSTPTNVE
+1614 SSTPTDIESSMISQARVWGN
-1622 NTQITSAKV
+1622 S
-1631 YGANGT
+1631 GT

-1642 ADNDYYVL
+1642 ANTDYYVL
-1650 DASGKLI
+1650 DAAGKLI
-1657 YTGRQEM
+1657 YQGRQSEI
-1664 LSLPQGMYLVTIA
+1664 SLPVGVYLVTIA

>member
-41 RIEDVKAK
+41 RIEDVKAQ

-59 CYQLLYAGKCLEDG
+59 YYQLIYAGKCLEDG

-86 LYLYNIGLFSVSA
+86 LYLYNIGLFSVSV

-125 TDYIGDANR
+125 TDYIGDANS
-134 NISADYYGWIDLFG
+134 NIAADYDGWIDLFG
-148 WGTGANPTT
+148 WGTGDAPTKSS
-157 TSENEMDYATFV
+157 TSYSDYYTFI

-286 WSDTK
+286 WSDTR

-312 NMYNYGYSVRLV
+312 NLYNYGYSVRLV

-332 PEEPENPEEPETP
+332 PEEPEIPEEPETP

-509 KFDDLWLSLNQEKDE
+509 KFDDLWLSLNKEKDE
-524 TQYTVTIQSNEPN
+524 TQYKLSIETNINDAIKEQVAT
-537 LVTTS
+537 
-542 NPSYAVSDTVQ
+542 YAVSDTVRIS
-553 LVVKRGYTVTS
+553 VSFDKRFTLKSISV
-564 ASLKSALKVPVPMI
+564 KSALGVPTTMI
-578 DNTTFVMPSQNV
+578 NDTTFLMPSHDMVV
-590 TLTLQLTLSL
+590 TTEYIRSKEIGRVEGLF
-600 DEDQEANQSIS
+600 SIGEG
-611 SFSVSADKQVT
+611 KQVY
-622 FSPGNL
+622 FSQGNL
-628 QYNPANDEWQFA
+628 RYQQSTKTWSFAEKQYDV
-640 ANQTDYIGDANA
+640 IGNA
-652 NISSTYNGWLDLFGW
+652 NVQDGALADNIDLFGW
-667 STSATNFGV
+667 SSYYSYCPWGIGTSEDR
-676 NTSTNYSDYSG
+676 YDYEG
-687 SFVDWGANK
+687 ELRDWGQNAISNGGNMAN
-696 IGNDAPNTWCTL
+696 AWRTMTL
-708 SKDEWMY
+708 GEVEYMLQT
-715 IFYNRPNAQSL
+715 RPNAENRKGGARIEVS
-726 FALGSVNGVNG
+726 SGVYIDG
-737 TIILPDN
+737 VVLLPDN
-744 WTTPD
+744 WEETS
-749 GVSFVAST
+749 VSFTTGFSEEVANVYTSAEWSV
-757 TQGLS
+757 LE
-762 WDGSYYYNS
+762 
-771 NGNNFSHNTY
+771 GN
-781 TAEQWQTMEQ
+781 
-791 AGAVFLP
+791 GAVFLP
-798 ASGYRSGTAVR
+798 VAGMRVGTAV
-809 SVGYVCYYWS
+809 SGEGVYWIN
-819 STEYYESY
+819 TLVY
-827 AYLVSFDS
+827 APNGNINGRYLGVSANGHSIGNFKPS
-835 SSLYPQYDYYRYR
+835 RAI
-848 GQAVRL
+848 AVRL
-854 AKTFVPTFQILAIPS
+854 VKDLVPEYRVSVVANDNTMGAVYGNETYDINDKAKI
-869 DLALGTVAG
+869 G
-878 SGVFKK
+878 
-884 GEQTTLKATANEGY
+884 ANPNEWY
-898 KFTQWSDGNTDNPRT
+898 KFVQWSDGNTDNPRI

-920 TYTAEFTKLEQLN
+920 TYTAEF
-933 GLFSAGD
+933 A
-940 DTQIYFSRGNLR
+940 
-952 YTRST
+952 
-957 DTWSFATYQYDFVG
+957 
-971 AANTNGAELADVVDL
+971 
-986 FGWSTDGNPNTK
+986 P
-998 WGISTS
+998 
-1004 TNTDDYKGDF
+1004 
-1014 VDWGTNVIGESP
+1014 
-1026 ANTWRTPTGDEW
+1026 
-1038 IYIFTQRPNA
+1038 
-1048 GALYGVAQVAGV
+1048 
-1060 NGLIL
+1060 
-1065 LPDNWTGV
+1065 
-1073 SGITFKSGY
+1073 
-1082 PTNNGNFADYQS
+1082 
-1094 FTLDQWNIMEANG
+1094 
-1107 AVFLPQAG
+1107 
-1115 MRSGTQV
+1115 
-1122 TDYTHYWA
+1122 
-1130 ATKKSDTNA
+1130 
-1139 ALLHFTGSRIVPDGE
+1139 
-1154 NNIAFGFVVRLVQ
+1154 
-1167 SQKKYTITTVAEN
+1167 
-1180 GVVTGGGVYVE
+1180 
-1191 GDYVTLTATANEGYK
+1191 
-1206 FTQWSDGNTENPR
+1206 
-1219 TVTATADVTYTAEFT
+1219 
-1234 AIPTQ
+1234 IPTQ
-1239 HVLVDGIYYNFDIA
+1239 HVLVDGIYYNFDVEN
-1253 KKVATVTYN
+1253 KTATVTNN
-1262 GSDEPWNNPSYS
+1262 GSDDPEPWFNPSYS

-1280 TTVNYEGMTF
+1280 ATVNYESVTF
-1290 EVLTIGQYAFFFA
+1290 EVLTIGQYAFDYA
-1303 YEVTSVSIPEG
+1303 HEVTSIDIPEG
-1314 VVHIET
+1314 VVRIEA
-1320 EAFADCGF
+1320 EAFGDCGF
-1328 KEITLPTSIQ
+1328 NSITLPTSIQ
-1338 SIGSRAFNYGMGIIN
+1338 SIGSRAFLGMIPIN
-1353 HITLLATT
+1353 NITLLAPT
-1361 PPTIGDMAFG
+1361 PPTVGDMAFG
-1371 YTYSEYEDMTCTI
+1371 YTYSEYEYMTCTI
-1384 HIPCGTLETYLA
+1384 QIPCGSLETYLA

-1430 VARIVQSNV
+1430 AARIVQSNV

-1499 GSVSGAGPYLYTAE
+1499 GYVSGAGPYLYTAE

-1642 ADNDYYVL
+1642 ADTNYYVL

-1657 YTGRQEM
+1657 YTGRQET

>member
-26 MPDGR
+26 MPDGK

-59 CYQLLYAGKCLEDG
+59 YYQLIYAGKCLEDG

-78 YSVQKDAT
+78 YSVQKDDM
-86 LYLYNIGLFSVSA
+86 LYLYNIGLFSVSV

-111 YHPANDEWRFAENQ
+111 YHPAMNEWRFAENQ

-134 NISADYYGWIDLFG
+134 NISADYDGWIDLFG

-157 TSENEMDYATFV
+157 TSENEMDYATFI
-169 DWGTNQI
+169 DWGTNPI
-176 GADAPNTWRTLTSDE
+176 GSDAPNTWRTLTNDE
-191 WVYLFDT
+191 WMYIFNERPNAQSLF
-198 RTDASSLYGIAQVS
+198 AFGSVN
-212 GVNGLVV
+212 GVNGIIL
-219 LPDDWTVPAGISFK
+219 LPDNWTTPLGVDFVASTSQGLYWDGVLYRNDNDNNFSHNTYTPEQWS
-233 SGFHSDYVGDY
+233 
-244 SVYQSFT
+244 
-251 DEKWQTMEQAGAVFL
+251 EMEQSGAVFL
-266 PTAGQRHGTDVYDVG
+266 PASGNRYGASAGGFGYHG
-281 YNGDY
+281 NY
-286 WSDTK
+286 WSSTGEYGSSAHCMYLSTFIFEPMSS
-291 RNDICAYR
+291 DIR
-299 MNFCSRYLDSQID
+299 DLGQ
-312 NMYNYGYSVRLV
+312 SVRLV
-324 KDTDTPST
+324 KEASADTPST
-332 PEEPENPEEPETP
+332 PEEPEIPEEPETP
-345 VDPETPKA
+345 LDPETPKA

-426 LGVGQDRYETGHTRM
+426 LGVGQNRYKTGHTRM

-476 TYAAQCPLPIGTR
+476 TYAAQCPLPVGTR

-509 KFDDLWLSLNQEKDE
+509 KFDDLWLSLNKEKDE
-524 TQYTVTIQSNEPN
+524 TQYKLSIETNINDAIKEQVAT
-537 LVTTS
+537 
-542 NPSYAVSDTVQ
+542 YAVSDTVRIS
-553 LVVKRGYTVTS
+553 VSFDKRFTLKSISV
-564 ASLKSALKVPVPMI
+564 KSALGVPTTMI
-578 DNTTFVMPSQNV
+578 NDTTFLMPSHDMVV
-590 TLTLQLTLSL
+590 T
-600 DEDQEANQSIS
+600 
-611 SFSVSADKQVT
+611 
-622 FSPGNL
+622 
-628 QYNPANDEWQFA
+628 
-640 ANQTDYIGDANA
+640 
-652 NISSTYNGWLDLFGW
+652 
-667 STSATNFGV
+667 
-676 NTSTNYSDYSG
+676 
-687 SFVDWGANK
+687 
-696 IGNDAPNTWCTL
+696 
-708 SKDEWMY
+708 
-715 IFYNRPNAQSL
+715 
-726 FALGSVNGVNG
+726 
-737 TIILPDN
+737 
-744 WTTPD
+744 
-749 GVSFVAST
+749 
-757 TQGLS
+757 
-762 WDGSYYYNS
+762 
-771 NGNNFSHNTY
+771 
-781 TAEQWQTMEQ
+781 
-791 AGAVFLP
+791 
-798 ASGYRSGTAVR
+798 
-809 SVGYVCYYWS
+809 
-819 STEYYESY
+819 TEYIRSKEI
-827 AYLVSFDS
+827 
-835 SSLYPQYDYYRYR
+835 
-848 GQAVRL
+848 GRL
-854 AKTFVPTFQILAIPS
+854 
-869 DLALGTVAG
+869 
-878 SGVFKK
+878 
-884 GEQTTLKATANEGY
+884 E
-898 KFTQWSDGNTDNPRT
+898 
-913 VTVTSDV
+913 
-920 TYTAEFTKLEQLN
+920 

-1004 TNTDDYKGDF
+1004 TNTDDYKGNF

-1038 IYIFTQRPNA
+1038 IYIFTRRPNA

-1139 ALLHFTGSRIVPDGE
+1139 ALLHFTGNRIVPDGE

-1191 GDYVTLTATANEGYK
+1191 DEYVTLTATANEGYK

-1262 GSDEPWNNPSYS
+1262 GSDDPWNNPSYT

-1280 TTVNYEGMTF
+1280 ATVNYEGMTF

-1320 EAFADCGF
+1320 ETFADCGF

-1353 HITLLATT
+1353 HITLLAPT
-1361 PPTIGDMAFG
+1361 PPTIGDRAFG
-1371 YTYSEYEDMTCTI
+1371 YTSSEYEGMTCTI

-1417 NTLTVATTNDQHG
+1417 NTLTVATTNEQQGAAH
-1430 VARIVQSNV
+1430 IVQSNA

-1484 ANTYTVST
+1484 ANTYTVSIN
-1492 KVNDDAM
+1492 VNDDAM
-1499 GSVSGAGPYLYTAE
+1499 GYVSGAGPYLYTAE

-1650 DASGKLI
+1650 DAAGKLM
-1657 YTGRQEM
+1657 YAGRQETIT
-1664 LSLPQGMYLVTIA
+1664 LPTGVYLVTIA

>member
-26 MPDGR
+26 MPDGK

-41 RIEDVKAK
+41 RIEDVKAQ
-49 ILDKEGTLPV
+49 ILDREGIGPE
-59 CYQLLYAGKCLEDG
+59 CQQLSFAGDILEDG
-73 NTLQD
+73 HTLQD
-78 YSVQKDAT
+78 YAIQKDAT
-86 LYLYNIGLFSVSA
+86 LRLTDLCADTDSDEPTRGLFSVSV

-111 YHPANDEWRFAENQ
+111 YHPAMNEWRFAENQ

-157 TSENEMDYATFV
+157 TSENEMDYATFI
-169 DWGTNQI
+169 DWGTNPI
-176 GADAPNTWRTLTSDE
+176 GSDAPNTWRTLTNDE
-191 WVYLFDT
+191 WMYIFYNRPNAQSLF
-198 RTDASSLYGIAQVS
+198 ALGSVN
-212 GVNGLVV
+212 GVNGTII
-219 LPDDWTVPAGISFK
+219 LPDNWTTPDGVSFVA
-233 SGFHSDYVGDY
+233 STTQGLSWDGLSYYNSNRNNFSHNTYTAE
-244 SVYQSFT
+244 Q
-251 DEKWQTMEQAGAVFL
+251 WQTMEQAGAVFL
-266 PTAGQRHGTDVYDVG
+266 PASGFRDGTMALVGDHGNYWSST
-281 YNGDY
+281 GDY
-286 WSDTK
+286 GTSAH
-291 RNDICAYR
+291 NL
-299 MNFCSRYLDSQID
+299 YLSTSIFDPNSMDMRIR
-312 NMYNYGYSVRLV
+312 GHSVRLV
-324 KDTDTPST
+324 KEASADTPST
-332 PEEPENPEEPETP
+332 
-345 VDPETPKA
+345 PETPKA

-396 QTVNLLAKGFTADEL
+396 QMVNLLAKGFTADEL

-476 TYAAQCPLPIGTR
+476 TYAAQCPLPVGTR

-509 KFDDLWLSLNQEKDE
+509 KFDDLWLSLNKEKDE
-524 TQYTVTIQSNEPN
+524 TQYKLSIETNINDAIKEQVAT
-537 LVTTS
+537 
-542 NPSYAVSDTVQ
+542 YAVSDTV
-553 LVVKRGYTVTS
+553 R
-564 ASLKSALKVPVPMI
+564 
-578 DNTTFVMPSQNV
+578 
-590 TLTLQLTLSL
+590 
-600 DEDQEANQSIS
+600 IS
-611 SFSVSADKQVT
+611 
-622 FSPGNL
+622 
-628 QYNPANDEWQFA
+628 
-640 ANQTDYIGDANA
+640 
-652 NISSTYNGWLDLFGW
+652 
-667 STSATNFGV
+667 
-676 NTSTNYSDYSG
+676 
-687 SFVDWGANK
+687 
-696 IGNDAPNTWCTL
+696 
-708 SKDEWMY
+708 
-715 IFYNRPNAQSL
+715 
-726 FALGSVNGVNG
+726 
-737 TIILPDN
+737 
-744 WTTPD
+744 
-749 GVSFVAST
+749 
-757 TQGLS
+757 
-762 WDGSYYYNS
+762 
-771 NGNNFSHNTY
+771 
-781 TAEQWQTMEQ
+781 
-791 AGAVFLP
+791 
-798 ASGYRSGTAVR
+798 
-809 SVGYVCYYWS
+809 
-819 STEYYESY
+819 
-827 AYLVSFDS
+827 VSFDKRFTLKS
-835 SSLYPQYDYYRYR
+835 ISVKSVL
-848 GQAVRL
+848 G
-854 AKTFVPTFQILAIPS
+854 VPTTMINDTTFLMPS
-869 DLALGTVAG
+869 HDMV
-878 SGVFKK
+878 V
-884 GEQTTLKATANEGY
+884 TTEYIRSKEIGRV
-898 KFTQWSDGNTDNPRT
+898 G
-913 VTVTSDV
+913 
-920 TYTAEFTKLEQLN
+920 
-933 GLFSAGD
+933 GLFSVGD

-1004 TNTDDYKGDF
+1004 TNTDDYKGNF

-1038 IYIFTQRPNA
+1038 IYIFTRRPNA

-1139 ALLHFTGSRIVPDGE
+1139 ALLHFTGNRIVPDGE

-1191 GDYVTLTATANEGYK
+1191 DEYVTLTATANEGYK

-1253 KKVATVTYN
+1253 KKVATVTNN
-1262 GSDEPWNNPSYS
+1262 GSDDPEPWFNPSYS

-1280 TTVNYEGMTF
+1280 ATVNYESMTF
-1290 EVLTIGQYAFFFA
+1290 EVLTIGQYAFDYA
-1303 YEVTSVSIPEG
+1303 HDVTSIDIPEG
-1314 VVHIET
+1314 VVRIEA
-1320 EAFADCGF
+1320 EAFGDCGF
-1328 KEITLPTSIQ
+1328 NSITLPTSIQ
-1338 SIGSRAFNYGMGIIN
+1338 SIGSRAFLGTMPIN
-1353 HITLLATT
+1353 NITLLAPT
-1361 PPTIGDMAFG
+1361 PPTVGDMAFG
-1371 YTYSEYEDMTCTI
+1371 YTYSEYEWMTCTI

-1396 GEGWTPLSTQDGL
+1396 GEGWAPLSTQDGL

-1417 NTLTVATTNDQHG
+1417 NTLTVATTNEQQG
-1430 VARIVQSNV
+1430 AARIVLSNA

-1484 ANTYTVST
+1484 ANTYIVST

-1513 ATLTATA
+1513 AKLTATA

-1555 TFNVV
+1555 TFSVV

-1587 WSDDNTD
+1587 WRDDNTD

-1650 DASGKLI
+1650 DAAGKLM
-1657 YTGRQEM
+1657 YAGRQETIT
-1664 LSLPQGMYLVTIA
+1664 LPTGVYLVTIA

>member
-26 MPDGR
+26 MPDGK

-59 CYQLLYAGKCLEDG
+59 YYQLIYAGKCLEDG

-78 YSVQKDAT
+78 YSVKKDAT
-86 LYLYNIGLFSVSA
+86 LYLYNIGLFSVSV

-111 YHPANDEWRFAENQ
+111 YHPAMNEWRFAENQ
-125 TDYIGDANR
+125 TDYIGDANS
-134 NISADYYGWIDLFG
+134 NIAADYDGWIDLFG

-157 TSENEMDYATFV
+157 TSENEMDYATFI
-169 DWGTNQI
+169 DWGTNPI
-176 GADAPNTWRTLTSDE
+176 GSDAPNTWRTLTNDE
-191 WVYLFDT
+191 WMYIFNERPNAQSLF
-198 RTDASSLYGIAQVS
+198 AFGSVN
-212 GVNGLVV
+212 GVNGIIL
-219 LPDDWTVPAGISFK
+219 LPDNWTTPLGVDFVASTSQGLYWDGVLYRNDNDNNFSHNTYT
-233 SGFHSDYVGDY
+233 SEQWS
-244 SVYQSFT
+244 
-251 DEKWQTMEQAGAVFL
+251 EMEQSGAVFL
-266 PTAGQRHGTDVYDVG
+266 PASGNRYGASAGGFGYHG
-281 YNGDY
+281 NY
-286 WSDTK
+286 WSSTGEYGSSAHCMYLSTFIFEPMSS
-291 RNDICAYR
+291 DIR
-299 MNFCSRYLDSQID
+299 DLGQ
-312 NMYNYGYSVRLV
+312 SVRLV
-324 KDTDTPST
+324 KEASADTPS
-332 PEEPENPEEPETP
+332 TP

-426 LGVGQDRYETGHTRM
+426 LGVGQNRYKTGHTRM

-476 TYAAQCPLPIGTR
+476 TYAAQCPLPVGTR

-509 KFDDLWLSLNQEKDE
+509 KFDDLWLSLNKEKDE
-524 TQYTVTIQSNEPN
+524 TQYKLSIETNINDAIKEQVAT
-537 LVTTS
+537 
-542 NPSYAVSDTVQ
+542 YAVSDTVRIS
-553 LVVKRGYTVTS
+553 VSFDKRFTLKSISV
-564 ASLKSALKVPVPMI
+564 KSALGVPTTMI
-578 DNTTFVMPSQNV
+578 NDTTFLMPSHDMVV
-590 TLTLQLTLSL
+590 T
-600 DEDQEANQSIS
+600 
-611 SFSVSADKQVT
+611 
-622 FSPGNL
+622 
-628 QYNPANDEWQFA
+628 
-640 ANQTDYIGDANA
+640 
-652 NISSTYNGWLDLFGW
+652 
-667 STSATNFGV
+667 
-676 NTSTNYSDYSG
+676 
-687 SFVDWGANK
+687 
-696 IGNDAPNTWCTL
+696 
-708 SKDEWMY
+708 
-715 IFYNRPNAQSL
+715 
-726 FALGSVNGVNG
+726 
-737 TIILPDN
+737 
-744 WTTPD
+744 
-749 GVSFVAST
+749 
-757 TQGLS
+757 
-762 WDGSYYYNS
+762 
-771 NGNNFSHNTY
+771 
-781 TAEQWQTMEQ
+781 
-791 AGAVFLP
+791 
-798 ASGYRSGTAVR
+798 
-809 SVGYVCYYWS
+809 
-819 STEYYESY
+819 TEYIRSKEI
-827 AYLVSFDS
+827 
-835 SSLYPQYDYYRYR
+835 
-848 GQAVRL
+848 GRL
-854 AKTFVPTFQILAIPS
+854 
-869 DLALGTVAG
+869 
-878 SGVFKK
+878 
-884 GEQTTLKATANEGY
+884 E
-898 KFTQWSDGNTDNPRT
+898 
-913 VTVTSDV
+913 
-920 TYTAEFTKLEQLN
+920 
-933 GLFSAGD
+933 GLFSVGD

-1004 TNTDDYKGDF
+1004 TNTDDYKGNF

-1038 IYIFTQRPNA
+1038 IYIFTRRPNA

-1139 ALLHFTGSRIVPDGE
+1139 ALLHFTGNRIVPDGE

-1180 GVVTGGGVYVE
+1180 GVVTGGGVYAE

-1239 HVLVDGIYYNFDIA
+1239 HVLVDGIYYNFDVEN
-1253 KKVATVTYN
+1253 KTATVTYN
-1262 GSDEPWNNPSYS
+1262 EEDPMHSYH
-1274 GDVVIP
+1274 GDVNIP
-1280 TTVNYEGMTF
+1280 ASVEYEGYTF
-1290 EVLTIGQYAFFFA
+1290 NVVAIGERAFDMCRDI
-1303 YEVTSVSIPEG
+1303 TSISIPEG
-1314 VVHIET
+1314 VTLIEHR
-1320 EAFADCGF
+1320 AFSDCYF
-1328 KEITLPTSIQ
+1328 PILTLPSTITEIQ
-1338 SIGSRAFNYGMGIIN
+1338 DMAFMMCHMDTIV
-1353 HITLLATT
+1353 LLSNT
-1361 PPTIGDMAFG
+1361 PPTISEMSFDMFH
-1371 YTYSEYEDMTCTI
+1371 SLCI
-1384 HIPCGTLETYLA
+1384 IPCGTMEAYMGNSVWA
-1396 GEGWTPLSTQDGL
+1396 RMIEDG
-1409 YIKEPDPE
+1409 YGMNIQEPAPA
-1417 NTLTVATTNDQHG
+1417 NTLTVATTNEQQG
-1430 VARIVQSNV
+1430 VAHIVQSNV

-1444 AIIEAVA
+1444 ASIEAVA

-1492 KVNDDAM
+1492 KVNDDVM
-1499 GSVSGAGPYLYTAE
+1499 GSVSGAGSYLYTAE
-1513 ATLTATA
+1513 ATLTAKA

-1587 WSDDNTD
+1587 WSDDNTE

-1650 DASGKLI
+1650 DAAGKLM
-1657 YTGRQEM
+1657 YAGRQETIT
-1664 LSLPQGMYLVTIA
+1664 LPTGVYLVTIA

>member
-26 MPDGR
+26 MPDGK

-59 CYQLLYAGKCLEDG
+59 YYQLIYAGKCLEDG

-78 YSVQKDAT
+78 YSVKKDDT
-86 LYLYNIGLFSVSA
+86 LYLYNIGLFSVSV

-157 TSENEMDYATFV
+157 TSENEMDYATFI
-169 DWGTNQI
+169 DWGTNPI
-176 GADAPNTWRTLTSDE
+176 GSDAPNTWRTLTNDE
-191 WVYLFDT
+191 WMYIFNERPNAQSLF
-198 RTDASSLYGIAQVS
+198 AFGSVN
-212 GVNGLVV
+212 GVNGIIL
-219 LPDDWTVPAGISFK
+219 LPDNWTTPLGVDFVASTSQGLYWDGVLYRNDNDNNFSHNTYTPEQWS
-233 SGFHSDYVGDY
+233 
-244 SVYQSFT
+244 
-251 DEKWQTMEQAGAVFL
+251 EMEQSGAVFL
-266 PTAGQRHGTDVYDVG
+266 PASGFRDGAMALVGDHGNYWSST
-281 YNGDY
+281 GDY
-286 WSDTK
+286 GTSAH
-291 RNDICAYR
+291 NI
-299 MNFCSRYLDSQID
+299 YLSTSIFDPNSMDMRIR
-312 NMYNYGYSVRLV
+312 GHSVRLV
-324 KDTDTPST
+324 KEASADTPST
-332 PEEPENPEEPETP
+332 PEEPEIPEEPETP

-426 LGVGQDRYETGHTRM
+426 LGVGQNRYKTGHTRM

-476 TYAAQCPLPIGTR
+476 TYAAQCPLPVGTR

-509 KFDDLWLSLNQEKDE
+509 KFDDLWLSLNKEKDE
-524 TQYTVTIQSNEPN
+524 TQYKLSIETNINDAIKEQVAT
-537 LVTTS
+537 
-542 NPSYAVSDTVQ
+542 YAVSDTVRIS
-553 LVVKRGYTVTS
+553 VSFDKRFTLKSISV
-564 ASLKSALKVPVPMI
+564 KSALGVPTTMI
-578 DNTTFVMPSQNV
+578 NDTTFLMPSHDMVV
-590 TLTLQLTLSL
+590 T
-600 DEDQEANQSIS
+600 
-611 SFSVSADKQVT
+611 
-622 FSPGNL
+622 
-628 QYNPANDEWQFA
+628 
-640 ANQTDYIGDANA
+640 
-652 NISSTYNGWLDLFGW
+652 
-667 STSATNFGV
+667 
-676 NTSTNYSDYSG
+676 
-687 SFVDWGANK
+687 
-696 IGNDAPNTWCTL
+696 
-708 SKDEWMY
+708 
-715 IFYNRPNAQSL
+715 
-726 FALGSVNGVNG
+726 
-737 TIILPDN
+737 
-744 WTTPD
+744 
-749 GVSFVAST
+749 
-757 TQGLS
+757 
-762 WDGSYYYNS
+762 
-771 NGNNFSHNTY
+771 
-781 TAEQWQTMEQ
+781 
-791 AGAVFLP
+791 
-798 ASGYRSGTAVR
+798 
-809 SVGYVCYYWS
+809 
-819 STEYYESY
+819 TEYIRSKEIGR
-827 AYLVSFDS
+827 V
-835 SSLYPQYDYYRYR
+835 
-848 GQAVRL
+848 G
-854 AKTFVPTFQILAIPS
+854 
-869 DLALGTVAG
+869 
-878 SGVFKK
+878 
-884 GEQTTLKATANEGY
+884 
-898 KFTQWSDGNTDNPRT
+898 
-913 VTVTSDV
+913 
-920 TYTAEFTKLEQLN
+920 
-933 GLFSAGD
+933 GLFSVGD

-1004 TNTDDYKGDF
+1004 TNTDDYKGNF

-1038 IYIFTQRPNA
+1038 IYIFTRRPNA

-1139 ALLHFTGSRIVPDGE
+1139 ALLHFTGNRIVPDGE

-1191 GDYVTLTATANEGYK
+1191 DDNVTLTATANEGYK

-1239 HVLVDGIYYNFDIA
+1239 HVLVDGIYYNFDVEN
-1253 KKVATVTYN
+1253 KTATVTYN
-1262 GSDEPWNNPSYS
+1262 EEDPMHSYH
-1274 GDVVIP
+1274 GDVNIP
-1280 TTVNYEGMTF
+1280 ASVEYEGYTF
-1290 EVLTIGQYAFFFA
+1290 NVVAIGERAFDMCRDI
-1303 YEVTSVSIPEG
+1303 TSISIPEG
-1314 VVHIET
+1314 VTLIEHR
-1320 EAFADCGF
+1320 AFSDCYF
-1328 KEITLPTSIQ
+1328 PILTLPSTITEIQ
-1338 SIGSRAFNYGMGIIN
+1338 DMAFMMCHMDTIV
-1353 HITLLATT
+1353 LLSNT
-1361 PPTIGDMAFG
+1361 PPTISEMSFDMFH
-1371 YTYSEYEDMTCTI
+1371 SLCI
-1384 HIPCGTLETYLA
+1384 IPCGTMEAYMGNSVWA
-1396 GEGWTPLSTQDGL
+1396 RMIEDG
-1409 YIKEPDPE
+1409 YGMNIQEPAPA
-1417 NTLTVATTNDQHG
+1417 NTLTVATTNEQQG
-1430 VARIVQSNV
+1430 VAHIVQSNV

-1444 AIIEAVA
+1444 ASIEAVA

-1492 KVNDDAM
+1492 KVNDDVM
-1499 GSVSGAGPYLYTAE
+1499 GSVSGAGSYLYTAE
-1513 ATLTATA
+1513 ATLTAKA

-1560 AASGEPDRGRVKVIL
+1560 AASGEPDRGRVKIIL
-1575 VAEPIEGFEFSH
+1575 VAEPIEGFEFLE
-1587 WSDDNTD
+1587 WSDGNTE
-1594 NPRAFYPDGNLEV
+1594 NPRAFYPIEDIEV
-1607 YAYFKIA
+1607 YAYFQVK
-1614 SSTPTNVE
+1614 SSTPTDIESSMISQARVWGN
-1622 NTQITSAKV
+1622 S
-1631 YGANGT
+1631 GT

-1650 DASGKLI
+1650 DAAGKLM
-1657 YTGRQEM
+1657 YAGRQETIT
-1664 LSLPQGMYLVTIA
+1664 LPTGVYLVTIA

>member
-26 MPDGR
+26 MPDGK

-59 CYQLLYAGKCLEDG
+59 YYQLIYAGKCLEDG

-78 YSVQKDAT
+78 YSVPKDAT

-111 YHPANDEWRFAENQ
+111 YHPKNNEWRFAENQ
-125 TDYIGDANR
+125 TDYIGDANS
-134 NISADYYGWIDLFG
+134 NIAADYDGWIDLFG
-148 WGTGANPTT
+148 WGTGDAPAKSS
-157 TSENEMDYATFV
+157 TSYSDYSTFV

-312 NMYNYGYSVRLV
+312 NLYNYGYSVRL
-324 KDTDTPST
+324 
-332 PEEPENPEEPETP
+332 
-345 VDPETPKA
+345 
-353 NYGENLLTN
+353 
-362 PSCDEY
+362 
-368 NSNGWNTTGN
+368 
-378 WATVNGFWHGS
+378 
-389 HMNCTAE
+389 
-396 QTVNLLAKGFTADEL
+396 
-411 DAQPYLYVSG
+411 
-421 RTFSD
+421 
-426 LGVGQDRYETGHTRM
+426 
-441 FVYCYGANGA
+441 
-451 ELKNIELQD
+451 
-460 VSYTSDGSQK
+460 
-470 YHYEWD
+470 
-476 TYAAQCPLPIGTR
+476 
-489 SVKFYFEGKDCLF
+489 
-502 WGGNYGP
+502 
-509 KFDDLWLSLNQEKDE
+509 
-524 TQYTVTIQSNEPN
+524 
-537 LVTTS
+537 
-542 NPSYAVSDTVQ
+542 
-553 LVVKRGYTVTS
+553 
-564 ASLKSALKVPVPMI
+564 
-578 DNTTFVMPSQNV
+578 
-590 TLTLQLTLSL
+590 
-600 DEDQEANQSIS
+600 
-611 SFSVSADKQVT
+611 
-622 FSPGNL
+622 
-628 QYNPANDEWQFA
+628 
-640 ANQTDYIGDANA
+640 
-652 NISSTYNGWLDLFGW
+652 
-667 STSATNFGV
+667 
-676 NTSTNYSDYSG
+676 
-687 SFVDWGANK
+687 
-696 IGNDAPNTWCTL
+696 
-708 SKDEWMY
+708 
-715 IFYNRPNAQSL
+715 
-726 FALGSVNGVNG
+726 
-737 TIILPDN
+737 
-744 WTTPD
+744 
-749 GVSFVAST
+749 
-757 TQGLS
+757 
-762 WDGSYYYNS
+762 
-771 NGNNFSHNTY
+771 
-781 TAEQWQTMEQ
+781 
-791 AGAVFLP
+791 
-798 ASGYRSGTAVR
+798 
-809 SVGYVCYYWS
+809 
-819 STEYYESY
+819 
-827 AYLVSFDS
+827 
-835 SSLYPQYDYYRYR
+835 
-848 GQAVRL
+848 
-854 AKTFVPTFQILAIPS
+854 AKTFVVPTFQVLATPS
-869 DLALGTVAG
+869 DLACGTVEG
-878 SGVFKK
+878 GGVFKK

-1038 IYIFTQRPNA
+1038 IYIFTRRPNA

-1239 HVLVDGIYYNFDIA
+1239 RVLVDGIYYNFDIA

-1280 TTVNYEGMTF
+1280 ATVNYEGMTF
-1290 EVLTIGQYAFFFA
+1290 EVLTIGQYAFFLA

-1314 VVHIET
+1314 VVRIET

-1338 SIGSRAFNYGMGIIN
+1338 SIDNHAFNYGMGIIN
-1353 HITLLATT
+1353 HITLLAPT
-1361 PPTIGDMAFG
+1361 PPTIGDRAFG

-1396 GEGWTPLSTQDGL
+1396 GEGWAPLSTQDGL

-1417 NTLTVATTNDQHG
+1417 NTLTIATTNEQQG
-1430 VARIVQSNV
+1430 AARIVQSNA
-1439 CDDDN
+1439 CDDDH

-1484 ANTYTVST
+1484 ANTYIVST

-1499 GSVSGAGPYLYTAE
+1499 GYVSGAGPYLYTAE

-1622 NTQITSAKV
+1622 NTQITAAKV

-1650 DASGKLI
+1650 DAAGKLM
-1657 YTGRQEM
+1657 YAGRQETIT
-1664 LSLPQGMYLVTIA
+1664 LPTGVYLVTIA

>member
-26 MPDGR
+26 MSDGK

-59 CYQLLYAGKCLEDG
+59 YYQLIYAGKCLEDG

-78 YSVQKDAT
+78 YSVQKDDM

-111 YHPANDEWRFAENQ
+111 YHPKNNEWRFAENQ
-125 TDYIGDANR
+125 TDYIGDANS
-134 NISADYYGWIDLFG
+134 NIAADYDGWIDLFG

-157 TSENEMDYATFV
+157 TSENEMDYATFI

-176 GADAPNTWRTLTSDE
+176 GSDAPNTWRTLTNDE
-191 WVYLFDT
+191 WMYIFNERPNAQSLF
-198 RTDASSLYGIAQVS
+198 AFGSVN
-212 GVNGLVV
+212 GVNGIIL
-219 LPDDWTVPAGISFK
+219 LPDNWTTPLGVDFVASTSQGLYWDGVFYHNDNGNNFSHNTYT
-233 SGFHSDYVGDY
+233 SEQWS
-244 SVYQSFT
+244 
-251 DEKWQTMEQAGAVFL
+251 EMEQSGAVFL
-266 PTAGQRHGTDVYDVG
+266 PASGFRDGTMALVGDHGNYWSST
-281 YNGDY
+281 GDY
-286 WSDTK
+286 GTSAH
-291 RNDICAYR
+291 NI
-299 MNFCSRYLDSQID
+299 YLSTSIFDPNSMDMRIR
-312 NMYNYGYSVRLV
+312 GHSVRLV
-324 KDTDTPST
+324 KEASADTPST
-332 PEEPENPEEPETP
+332 PEEPEIPEEPETP
-345 VDPETPKA
+345 KA
-353 NYGENLLTN
+353 TYGKNLLTN
-362 PSCDEY
+362 PSCNN
-368 NSNGWNTTGN
+368 NSSDGWNVSGN
-378 WATVNGFWHGS
+378 WSTTENYWHAS
-389 HMNCTAE
+389 YMNCSAE
-396 QTVNLLAKGFTADEL
+396 QTVNFVEKGFTVEEL
-411 DAQPYLYVSG
+411 DNQPYIYVSG
-421 RTFSD
+421 RAYSD
-426 LGVGQDRYETGHTRM
+426 LGVGQNRNKTGYTRLWT
-441 FVYCYGANGA
+441 YCYA
-451 ELKNIELQD
+451 EDGTELAKLEMHN
-460 VSYTSDGSQK
+460 VSYTTDGTQE

-476 TYAAQCPLPIGTR
+476 TYAAQCPLPVGTR
-489 SVKFYFEGKDCLF
+489 SAKFYFEGKDCLY
-502 WGGNYGP
+502 WGGNFGP

-628 QYNPANDEWQFA
+628 QYHPANDEWRFA

-696 IGNDAPNTWCTL
+696 IGNDAPNTWRTL

-715 IFYNRPNAQSL
+715 IFYDRTNAQSL

-737 TIILPDN
+737 IIILPDN

-757 TQGLS
+757 TQGLY

-798 ASGYRSGTAVR
+798 ASGYRWGTDVDY
-809 SVGYVCYYWS
+809 VGYYGYYWS

-854 AKTFVPTFQILAIPS
+854 AKTFVLTFQILAVPS
-869 DLALGTVAG
+869 DLAHGTVAG
-878 SGVFKK
+878 SGVFKM

-1038 IYIFTQRPNA
+1038 IYIFTRRPNA

-1139 ALLHFTGSRIVPDGE
+1139 ALLHFTGNRIVPDGE

-1191 GDYVTLTATANEGYK
+1191 DEYVTLTATANEGYK

-1219 TVTATADVTYTAEFT
+1219 TVTATADVTYTAEF
-1234 AIPTQ
+1234 APIPTQ
-1239 HVLVDGIYYNFDIA
+1239 HVLVDGIYYNFDVEN
-1253 KKVATVTYN
+1253 KTATVTYN
-1262 GSDEPWNNPSYS
+1262 EEDPMHSYH
-1274 GDVVIP
+1274 GDVNIP
-1280 TTVNYEGMTF
+1280 ASVEYEGYTF
-1290 EVLTIGQYAFFFA
+1290 NVVAIGERAFDMCW
-1303 YEVTSVSIPEG
+1303 EITSISIPEG
-1314 VVHIET
+1314 VTLIEHR
-1320 EAFADCGF
+1320 AFSDCYF
-1328 KEITLPTSIQ
+1328 PILTLPSTITEIQ
-1338 SIGSRAFNYGMGIIN
+1338 DMAFMMCHMDTIV
-1353 HITLLATT
+1353 LLSNI
-1361 PPTIGDMAFG
+1361 PPTISEMSFDMFH
-1371 YTYSEYEDMTCTI
+1371 SLCI
-1384 HIPCGTLETYLA
+1384 IPCGTMEAYMDNSVWA
-1396 GEGWTPLSTQDGL
+1396 HMIEDG
-1409 YIKEPDPE
+1409 YRMNIQEPAPA
-1417 NTLTVATTNDQHG
+1417 NTLTVATTNEQQGAAH
-1430 VARIVQSNV
+1430 IVQSNV

-1474 EDITYTAEFA
+1474 EDIAYTAEFA

-1499 GSVSGAGPYLYTAE
+1499 GSVSGAGSYLYTAE

-1650 DASGKLI
+1650 DAAGKLM
-1657 YTGRQEM
+1657 YAGRQETIT
-1664 LSLPQGMYLVTIA
+1664 LPTGVYLVTIA

>member
-1 MKKLLLLMSAV
+1 MSAV

-41 RIEDVKAK
+41 RIEDVKAQ

-59 CYQLLYAGKCLEDG
+59 YYQLIYAGKCLEDG

-111 YHPANDEWRFAENQ
+111 YHPAMNEWRFAENQ

-134 NISADYYGWIDLFG
+134 NISADYDGWIDLFG
-148 WGTGANPTT
+148 WGTGDAPTKSS
-157 TSENEMDYATFV
+157 TSYSDYSTFV

-476 TYAAQCPLPIGTR
+476 TYAAQCPLPVGTR

-509 KFDDLWLSLNQEKDE
+509 KFDDLWLSLNKEKDE
-524 TQYTVTIQSNEPN
+524 TQYKLSIETNINDAIKEQVAT
-537 LVTTS
+537 
-542 NPSYAVSDTVQ
+542 YAVSDTVRIS
-553 LVVKRGYTVTS
+553 VSFDKRFTLKSISV
-564 ASLKSALKVPVPMI
+564 KSALGVPTTMI
-578 DNTTFVMPSQNV
+578 NDTTFLMPSHDMVV
-590 TLTLQLTLSL
+590 TTEYIRSKEIGRVEGLF
-600 DEDQEANQSIS
+600 SIGEG
-611 SFSVSADKQVT
+611 KQVY
-622 FSPGNL
+622 FSQGNL
-628 QYNPANDEWQFA
+628 RYQQSTKTWSFAEKQYDV
-640 ANQTDYIGDANA
+640 IGNA
-652 NISSTYNGWLDLFGW
+652 NVQDGALADNIDLFGW
-667 STSATNFGV
+667 SSYYYACPWGIGTSEDR
-676 NTSTNYSDYSG
+676 YDYEG
-687 SFVDWGANK
+687 ELRDWGQNAIYNGGNMAN
-696 IGNDAPNTWCTL
+696 AWRTMTL
-708 SKDEWMY
+708 GEVEYMLQT
-715 IFYNRPNAQSL
+715 RPNAENRKGGARIEVS
-726 FALGSVNGVNG
+726 SGVYVDG
-737 TIILPDN
+737 VVLLPDN
-744 WTTPD
+744 WEETS
-749 GVSFVAST
+749 VSFTTGFPAEVANVYTSAEWSV
-757 TQGLS
+757 LE
-762 WDGSYYYNS
+762 
-771 NGNNFSHNTY
+771 GN
-781 TAEQWQTMEQ
+781 
-791 AGAVFLP
+791 GAVFLP
-798 ASGYRSGTAVR
+798 VAGMRVGTAMSGEGV
-809 SVGYVCYYWS
+809 YWIN
-819 STEYYESY
+819 TLVY
-827 AYLVSFDS
+827 APNGNINGRYLGVSANGHSIGNFKPS
-835 SSLYPQYDYYRYR
+835 RAI
-848 GQAVRL
+848 AVRL
-854 AKTFVPTFQILAIPS
+854 VKDLVPEYRVSVVANDNTMGAVYGNETYDINDKAKI
-869 DLALGTVAG
+869 G
-878 SGVFKK
+878 
-884 GEQTTLKATANEGY
+884 ANPNEWY
-898 KFTQWSDGNTDNPRT
+898 KFVQWSDGNTDNPRI

-920 TYTAEFTKLEQLN
+920 TYTAEF
-933 GLFSAGD
+933 A
-940 DTQIYFSRGNLR
+940 
-952 YTRST
+952 
-957 DTWSFATYQYDFVG
+957 
-971 AANTNGAELADVVDL
+971 
-986 FGWSTDGNPNTK
+986 P
-998 WGISTS
+998 
-1004 TNTDDYKGDF
+1004 
-1014 VDWGTNVIGESP
+1014 
-1026 ANTWRTPTGDEW
+1026 
-1038 IYIFTQRPNA
+1038 
-1048 GALYGVAQVAGV
+1048 
-1060 NGLIL
+1060 
-1065 LPDNWTGV
+1065 
-1073 SGITFKSGY
+1073 
-1082 PTNNGNFADYQS
+1082 
-1094 FTLDQWNIMEANG
+1094 
-1107 AVFLPQAG
+1107 
-1115 MRSGTQV
+1115 
-1122 TDYTHYWA
+1122 
-1130 ATKKSDTNA
+1130 
-1139 ALLHFTGSRIVPDGE
+1139 
-1154 NNIAFGFVVRLVQ
+1154 
-1167 SQKKYTITTVAEN
+1167 
-1180 GVVTGGGVYVE
+1180 
-1191 GDYVTLTATANEGYK
+1191 
-1206 FTQWSDGNTENPR
+1206 
-1219 TVTATADVTYTAEFT
+1219 
-1234 AIPTQ
+1234 IPTQ
-1239 HVLVDGIYYNFDIA
+1239 HVLVDGIYYNFDVEN
-1253 KKVATVTYN
+1253 KTATVTNN
-1262 GSDEPWNNPSYS
+1262 GSDEPWNNPSYT

-1280 TTVNYEGMTF
+1280 ASVEYEGYTF
-1290 EVLTIGQYAFFFA
+1290 NVVAIGESAFNMCW
-1303 YEVTSVSIPEG
+1303 EVTSVIIPEG
-1314 VVHIET
+1314 VVRIET
-1320 EAFADCGF
+1320 EAFAECEF
-1328 KEITLPTSIQ
+1328 NSITLPTSIQ
-1338 SIGSRAFNYGMGIIN
+1338 SIASYAFNYGMMPIN
-1353 HITLLATT
+1353 NITLLSPT
-1361 PPTIGDMAFG
+1361 PPTIGDRAFG
-1371 YTYSEYEDMTCTI
+1371 YTYSEYDEMTCTI

-1396 GEGWTPLSTQDGL
+1396 GEGWAPLSTQDGL

-1417 NTLTVATTNDQHG
+1417 NTLTVATTNEQQG
-1430 VARIVQSNV
+1430 AARIVLSNA

-1499 GSVSGAGPYLYTAE
+1499 GYVSGAGPYLYTAE

-1642 ADNDYYVL
+1642 ADTNYYVL

>member
-1 MKKLLLLMSAV
+1 MKRTKAHAFSCIDKYTTNNYTNHKKSMSMKKVLLLISLLV
-12 MITLSLSAMQIFVK
+12 MAMSLSAMQIFVK
-26 MPDGR
+26 MPTGK
-31 HVTLEVEPTD
+31 HITLEVEPTD

-59 CYQLLYAGKCLEDG
+59 YYQLIYAGKCLEDG

-86 LYLYNIGLFSVSA
+86 LYLYNIGLFLASA
-99 DKQVVFSPGNLQ
+99 DKQIIFSSGNLQ
-111 YHPANDEWRFAENQ
+111 YHPANNEWRFAENQ
-125 TDYIGDANR
+125 TDYIGDANS
-134 NISADYYGWIDLFG
+134 NIAADYDGWIDLFG
-148 WGTGANPTT
+148 WGTGDAPTK
-157 TSENEMDYATFV
+157 SSPFYSAYQTFV
-169 DWGTNQI
+169 DWGTNTI
-176 GADAPNTWRTLTSDE
+176 GTDAPNTWRTL
-191 WVYLFDT
+191 
-198 RTDASSLYGIAQVS
+198 
-212 GVNGLVV
+212 
-219 LPDDWTVPAGISFK
+219 
-233 SGFHSDYVGDY
+233 
-244 SVYQSFT
+244 
-251 DEKWQTMEQAGAVFL
+251 
-266 PTAGQRHGTDVYDVG
+266 
-281 YNGDY
+281 
-286 WSDTK
+286 
-291 RNDICAYR
+291 
-299 MNFCSRYLDSQID
+299 
-312 NMYNYGYSVRLV
+312 
-324 KDTDTPST
+324 
-332 PEEPENPEEPETP
+332 
-345 VDPETPKA
+345 
-353 NYGENLLTN
+353 
-362 PSCDEY
+362 
-368 NSNGWNTTGN
+368 
-378 WATVNGFWHGS
+378 
-389 HMNCTAE
+389 
-396 QTVNLLAKGFTADEL
+396 
-411 DAQPYLYVSG
+411 
-421 RTFSD
+421 
-426 LGVGQDRYETGHTRM
+426 
-441 FVYCYGANGA
+441 
-451 ELKNIELQD
+451 
-460 VSYTSDGSQK
+460 
-470 YHYEWD
+470 
-476 TYAAQCPLPIGTR
+476 
-489 SVKFYFEGKDCLF
+489 
-502 WGGNYGP
+502 
-509 KFDDLWLSLNQEKDE
+509 
-524 TQYTVTIQSNEPN
+524 
-537 LVTTS
+537 
-542 NPSYAVSDTVQ
+542 
-553 LVVKRGYTVTS
+553 
-564 ASLKSALKVPVPMI
+564 
-578 DNTTFVMPSQNV
+578 
-590 TLTLQLTLSL
+590 
-600 DEDQEANQSIS
+600 
-611 SFSVSADKQVT
+611 
-622 FSPGNL
+622 
-628 QYNPANDEWQFA
+628 
-640 ANQTDYIGDANA
+640 
-652 NISSTYNGWLDLFGW
+652 
-667 STSATNFGV
+667 
-676 NTSTNYSDYSG
+676 
-687 SFVDWGANK
+687 
-696 IGNDAPNTWCTL
+696 
-708 SKDEWMY
+708 SKDEWNY

-744 WTTPD
+744 WTTPA

-757 TQGLS
+757 TNGLS
-762 WDGSYYYNS
+762 WQGGYYYNS
-771 NGNNFSHNTY
+771 NGTNYGDNTY
-781 TAEQWQTMEQ
+781 TSEQWSKMEQ

-798 ASGYRSGTAVR
+798 ASGSRSDTN
-809 SVGYVCYYWS
+809 VGDVGNIGRYWS
-819 STEYYESY
+819 STGHEEFY
-827 AYLVSFDS
+827 AYGVDFQSNSLNPQTNLVRDCGFS
-835 SSLYPQYDYYRYR
+835 
-848 GQAVRL
+848 VRL
-854 AKTFVPTFQILAIPS
+854 AKTFVVPTFQVLATPS
-869 DLALGTVAG
+869 DLACGTVEG
-878 SGVFKK
+878 GGVFKK

-1082 PTNNGNFADYQS
+1082 PTNNDNFADYQS

-1139 ALLHFTGSRIVPDGE
+1139 ALLHFTGNRIVPNGE

-1219 TVTATADVTYTAEFT
+1219 TVTATADVTYTAEF
-1234 AIPTQ
+1234 APIPTQ
-1239 HVLVDGIYYNFDIA
+1239 HVLVDGIYYNFDVEN
-1253 KKVATVTYN
+1253 KTATVTYN
-1262 GSDEPWNNPSYS
+1262 EEDPMHSYH
-1274 GDVVIP
+1274 GDVNIP
-1280 TTVNYEGMTF
+1280 ASVEYEGYIF
-1290 EVLTIGQYAFFFA
+1290 NVVAIGERAFDMCW
-1303 YEVTSVSIPEG
+1303 EITSISIPEG
-1314 VVHIET
+1314 VTLIEHR
-1320 EAFADCGF
+1320 AFSDCYF
-1328 KEITLPTSIQ
+1328 PILTLPSTITEIQ
-1338 SIGSRAFNYGMGIIN
+1338 DMAFMMCHMDTIV
-1353 HITLLATT
+1353 LLSNI
-1361 PPTIGDMAFG
+1361 PPTISEMSFDMFH
-1371 YTYSEYEDMTCTI
+1371 SLCI
-1384 HIPCGTLETYLA
+1384 IPCGTMEAYMDNSVWA
-1396 GEGWTPLSTQDGL
+1396 RMIEDG
-1409 YIKEPDPE
+1409 YRMNIQEPAPA
-1417 NTLTVATTNDQHG
+1417 NTLTVATTNEQQGAAH
-1430 VARIVQSNV
+1430 IVQSNA

-1575 VAEPIEGFEFSH
+1575 VAEPIEGFEFLE
-1587 WSDDNTD
+1587 WSDGNTE
-1594 NPRAFYPDGNLEV
+1594 NPRAFYPTEDIEV
-1607 YAYFKIA
+1607 YAYFQVK
-1614 SSTPTNVE
+1614 SSTPTDIESSMISQARVWGN
-1622 NTQITSAKV
+1622 S
-1631 YGANGT
+1631 GT

-1642 ADNDYYVL
+1642 ANTDYYVL
-1650 DASGKLI
+1650 DAAGKLI
-1657 YTGRQEM
+1657 YQGRQSEI
-1664 LSLPQGMYLVTIA
+1664 SLPVGVYLVTIA

>member
-59 CYQLLYAGKCLEDG
+59 YYQLIYAGKCLEDG

-86 LYLYNIGLFSVSA
+86 LYLYNIGLFLASA
-99 DKQVVFSPGNLQ
+99 DKQIIFSSGNLQ

-125 TDYIGDANR
+125 TDYIGDANS
-134 NISADYYGWIDLFG
+134 NIAADYDGWIDLFG
-148 WGTGANPTT
+148 WGTGDAPTK
-157 TSENEMDYATFV
+157 SSPFYSAYQTFV
-169 DWGTNQI
+169 DWGTNTI
-176 GADAPNTWRTLTSDE
+176 GTDAPNTWRTLSKDE
-191 WVYLFDT
+191 WNYIFYNRPNAQSLF
-198 RTDASSLYGIAQVS
+198 ALGSVN
-212 GVNGLVV
+212 GVNGTII
-219 LPDDWTVPAGISFK
+219 LPDNWTTPAGVSFVA
-233 SGFHSDYVGDY
+233 STTNGLSWQGGYYYNSNGTNYGDNTY
-244 SVYQSFT
+244 TSEQWS
-251 DEKWQTMEQAGAVFL
+251 KMEQAGAVFL
-266 PTAGQRHGTDVYDVG
+266 PASGSRSDTNVGDVG
-281 YNGDY
+281 NIGRY
-286 WSDTK
+286 WSSTGHEEFY
-291 RNDICAYR
+291 AYGVDFQSNSLNPQTNLVR
-299 MNFCSRYLDSQID
+299 DCGF
-312 NMYNYGYSVRLV
+312 SVRLA
-324 KDTDTPST
+324 KEPEADTPST
-332 PEEPENPEEPETP
+332 PEEPE
-345 VDPETPKA
+345 TPKA
-353 NYGENLLTN
+353 TYGKNLLTN
-362 PSCDEY
+362 PSCNN
-368 NSNGWNTTGN
+368 NSSDGWNVSGN
-378 WATVNGFWHGS
+378 WSTTENYWHAS
-389 HMNCTAE
+389 YMNCSAE
-396 QTVNLLAKGFTADEL
+396 QTVNFVEKGFTVEEL
-411 DAQPYLYVSG
+411 DNQPYIYVSG
-421 RTFSD
+421 RAYSD
-426 LGVGQDRYETGHTRM
+426 LGVGQNRNKTGYTRLWT
-441 FVYCYGANGA
+441 YCYA
-451 ELKNIELQD
+451 EDGTELAKLEMHN
-460 VSYTSDGSQK
+460 VSYTTDGTQE

-476 TYAAQCPLPIGTR
+476 TYAAQCPLPVGTR
-489 SVKFYFEGKDCLF
+489 SAKFYFEGKDCLY
-502 WGGNYGP
+502 WGGNFGP

-628 QYNPANDEWQFA
+628 QYHPANDEWRFA

-696 IGNDAPNTWCTL
+696 IGNDAPNTWRTL
-708 SKDEWMY
+708 TYDEWNY
-715 IFYNRPNAQSL
+715 LRNSRTNANDLCGVAQ
-726 FALGSVNGVNG
+726 VNGVNG
-737 TIILPDN
+737 LIFLPDN
-744 WTTPD
+744 WTCPA
-749 GVSFVAST
+749 GVTFKSGFHSEWGV
-757 TQGLS
+757 
-762 WDGSYYYNS
+762 DYYAAYQT
-771 NGNNFSHNTY
+771 FTK
-781 TAEQWQTMEQ
+781 EQWAKLES

-798 ASGYRSGTAVR
+798 AAGSRVGSGVGDVQYNGYSWSATENGSYGAYCLDFYSGEA
-809 SVGYVCYYWS
+809 YMNYYN
-819 STEYYESY
+819 
-827 AYLVSFDS
+827 
-835 SSLYPQYDYYRYR
+835 RYNCLS
-848 GQAVRL
+848 VRL
-854 AKTFVPTFQILAIPS
+854 VKTFVQTFQILAIPS
-869 DLALGTVAG
+869 DLAHGTVAG
-878 SGVFKK
+878 SGVFKM

-913 VTVTSDV
+913 VIVTSDV

-1026 ANTWRTPTGDEW
+1026 ANIWRTPTGDEW

-1082 PTNNGNFADYQS
+1082 PTNNDNFADYQS

-1139 ALLHFTGSRIVPDGE
+1139 ALLHFTGNRIVPDGE

-1191 GDYVTLTATANEGYK
+1191 GDYVTLIATANEGYK

-1219 TVTATADVTYTAEFT
+1219 TVTATADVTYTAEF
-1234 AIPTQ
+1234 APIPTQ
-1239 HVLVDGIYYNFDIA
+1239 HVLVDGIYYNFDVEN
-1253 KKVATVTYN
+1253 KTATVTNN
-1262 GSDEPWNNPSYS
+1262 GSDDPEPWFNPSYS

-1280 TTVNYEGMTF
+1280 ATVNYESMTF
-1290 EVLTIGQYAFFFA
+1290 EVLTIGQYAFDYA
-1303 YEVTSVSIPEG
+1303 HEVTSIDIPEG
-1314 VVHIET
+1314 VVRIEA
-1320 EAFADCGF
+1320 EAFGDCGF
-1328 KEITLPTSIQ
+1328 NSITLPTSIQ
-1338 SIGSRAFNYGMGIIN
+1338 SIGSRAFLGMIPIN
-1353 HITLLATT
+1353 NITLLATT
-1361 PPTIGDMAFG
+1361 PPTVGDMAFG
-1371 YTYSEYEDMTCTI
+1371 YTYSEYDEMTCTI

-1417 NTLTVATTNDQHG
+1417 NTLTIATTNEQQG
-1430 VARIVQSNV
+1430 AARIVQSNA

-1460 NDGNTDNPRNIVVT
+1460 NDGNTYNPRNIVVT

-1587 WSDDNTD
+1587 WSDDTTD
-1594 NPRAFYPDGNLEV
+1594 NPRVFYPDGNLEV

-1642 ADNDYYVL
+1642 ADTNYYVL

>member
-59 CYQLLYAGKCLEDG
+59 YYQLIYAGKCLEDG

-78 YSVQKDAT
+78 YSVQKDAM
-86 LYLYNIGLFSVSA
+86 LYLYNIGLFSVSV

-111 YHPANDEWRFAENQ
+111 YHPAMNEWRFAENQ
-125 TDYIGDANR
+125 TDYIGDANS
-134 NISADYYGWIDLFG
+134 NIAADYDGWIDLFG
-148 WGTGANPTT
+148 WGTGDAPTK
-157 TSENEMDYATFV
+157 SSPFYSAYQTFV
-169 DWGTNQI
+169 DWGTNTI
-176 GADAPNTWRTLTSDE
+176 GTDAPNTWRTL
-191 WVYLFDT
+191 
-198 RTDASSLYGIAQVS
+198 
-212 GVNGLVV
+212 
-219 LPDDWTVPAGISFK
+219 
-233 SGFHSDYVGDY
+233 
-244 SVYQSFT
+244 
-251 DEKWQTMEQAGAVFL
+251 
-266 PTAGQRHGTDVYDVG
+266 
-281 YNGDY
+281 
-286 WSDTK
+286 
-291 RNDICAYR
+291 
-299 MNFCSRYLDSQID
+299 
-312 NMYNYGYSVRLV
+312 
-324 KDTDTPST
+324 
-332 PEEPENPEEPETP
+332 
-345 VDPETPKA
+345 
-353 NYGENLLTN
+353 
-362 PSCDEY
+362 
-368 NSNGWNTTGN
+368 
-378 WATVNGFWHGS
+378 
-389 HMNCTAE
+389 
-396 QTVNLLAKGFTADEL
+396 
-411 DAQPYLYVSG
+411 
-421 RTFSD
+421 
-426 LGVGQDRYETGHTRM
+426 
-441 FVYCYGANGA
+441 
-451 ELKNIELQD
+451 
-460 VSYTSDGSQK
+460 
-470 YHYEWD
+470 
-476 TYAAQCPLPIGTR
+476 
-489 SVKFYFEGKDCLF
+489 
-502 WGGNYGP
+502 
-509 KFDDLWLSLNQEKDE
+509 
-524 TQYTVTIQSNEPN
+524 
-537 LVTTS
+537 
-542 NPSYAVSDTVQ
+542 
-553 LVVKRGYTVTS
+553 
-564 ASLKSALKVPVPMI
+564 
-578 DNTTFVMPSQNV
+578 
-590 TLTLQLTLSL
+590 
-600 DEDQEANQSIS
+600 
-611 SFSVSADKQVT
+611 
-622 FSPGNL
+622 
-628 QYNPANDEWQFA
+628 
-640 ANQTDYIGDANA
+640 
-652 NISSTYNGWLDLFGW
+652 
-667 STSATNFGV
+667 
-676 NTSTNYSDYSG
+676 
-687 SFVDWGANK
+687 
-696 IGNDAPNTWCTL
+696 
-708 SKDEWMY
+708 SKDEWNY

-744 WTTPD
+744 WTTPA

-757 TQGLS
+757 TNALS
-762 WDGSYYYNS
+762 WQGGYYYNS
-771 NGNNFSHNTY
+771 NGTNYGDNTY
-781 TAEQWQTMEQ
+781 TSEQWSKMEQ

-798 ASGYRSGTAVR
+798 ASGSRSDTN
-809 SVGYVCYYWS
+809 VGDVGNIGRYWS
-819 STEYYESY
+819 STGREEFY
-827 AYLVSFDS
+827 AYGVDFQSNSLNPQTNLVRDCGFS
-835 SSLYPQYDYYRYR
+835 
-848 GQAVRL
+848 VRL
-854 AKTFVPTFQILAIPS
+854 AKTFVVPTFQVLATPS
-869 DLALGTVAG
+869 DLAHGTVEG
-878 SGVFKK
+878 GGVFKK

-913 VTVTSDV
+913 VTVISDV

-1082 PTNNGNFADYQS
+1082 PTNNDNFADYQS

-1122 TDYTHYWA
+1122 TNYTHYWA

-1139 ALLHFTGSRIVPDGE
+1139 ALLHFTGNRIVPDGE

-1219 TVTATADVTYTAEFT
+1219 TVTATADVTYTAEF
-1234 AIPTQ
+1234 APIPTQ
-1239 HVLVDGIYYNFDIA
+1239 HVLVDGIYYNFDVEN
-1253 KKVATVTYN
+1253 KTATVTYN
-1262 GSDEPWNNPSYS
+1262 EEDPMHSYH
-1274 GDVVIP
+1274 GDVNIP
-1280 TTVNYEGMTF
+1280 ASVEYEGYTF
-1290 EVLTIGQYAFFFA
+1290 NVVAIGERAFDMCW
-1303 YEVTSVSIPEG
+1303 EITSISIPEG
-1314 VVHIET
+1314 VTLIEHR
-1320 EAFADCGF
+1320 AFSDCYF
-1328 KEITLPTSIQ
+1328 PILTLPSTITEIQ
-1338 SIGSRAFNYGMGIIN
+1338 DMAFMMCHMDTIV
-1353 HITLLATT
+1353 LLSNT
-1361 PPTIGDMAFG
+1361 PPTISEMSFDMFH
-1371 YTYSEYEDMTCTI
+1371 SLCI
-1384 HIPCGTLETYLA
+1384 IPCGTMEAYMDNSVWA
-1396 GEGWTPLSTQDGL
+1396 RMIEDG
-1409 YIKEPDPE
+1409 YRMNIQEPAPA
-1417 NTLTVATTNDQHG
+1417 NTLTIATTNEQQG
-1430 VARIVQSNV
+1430 AARIVQSNA

-1499 GSVSGAGPYLYTAE
+1499 GYVSGAGSYLYTAE

-1642 ADNDYYVL
+1642 ADTNYYVL

-1677 GEIQKVVL
+1677 GEIQKVLL

>member
-59 CYQLLYAGKCLEDG
+59 YYQLIYAGKCLEDG

-86 LYLYNIGLFSVSA
+86 LYLYNIGLFSASA
-99 DKQVVFSPGNLQ
+99 DKQIIFSSGNLQ
-111 YHPANDEWRFAENQ
+111 YHPANNEWRFAENQ
-125 TDYIGDANR
+125 TDYIGDANS
-134 NISADYYGWIDLFG
+134 NIAADYDGWIDLFG
-148 WGTGANPTT
+148 WGTGDAPTK
-157 TSENEMDYATFV
+157 SSPFYSAYQTFV
-169 DWGTNQI
+169 DWGTNTI
-176 GADAPNTWRTLTSDE
+176 GTDAPNTWRTLSKDE
-191 WVYLFDT
+191 WMYIFYNRPNAQSLF
-198 RTDASSLYGIAQVS
+198 ALGSVN
-212 GVNGLVV
+212 GVNGTII
-219 LPDDWTVPAGISFK
+219 LPDNWTTPAGVSFVA
-233 SGFHSDYVGDY
+233 STTNGLLWDDRCYYNSNGTNYGDNTY
-244 SVYQSFT
+244 TSEQWP
-251 DEKWQTMEQAGAVFL
+251 KMEQAGAVFL
-266 PTAGQRHGTDVYDVG
+266 PASGSRSGTNVGDVG
-281 YNGDY
+281 NIARY
-286 WSDTK
+286 WSSTG
-291 RNDICAYR
+291 REEFYAYGVDFQSNCLNPQTNLVR
-299 MNFCSRYLDSQID
+299 DCGF
-312 NMYNYGYSVRLV
+312 SVRLAKEPEV
-324 KDTDTPST
+324 DTPST
-332 PEEPENPEEPETP
+332 PEEPE
-345 VDPETPKA
+345 TPKA
-353 NYGENLLTN
+353 TYGENLLTN
-362 PSCDEY
+362 PSCNN
-368 NSNGWNTTGN
+368 NSSDGWNVSGN
-378 WATVNGFWHGS
+378 WSTTENYWHAS
-389 HMNCTAE
+389 FMNCSAE
-396 QTVNLLAKGFTADEL
+396 QTVNFVEKGFTVEEL
-411 DAQPYLYVSG
+411 DNQPYIYVSG
-421 RTFSD
+421 RAYSD
-426 LGVGQDRYETGHTRM
+426 LGVGQNRYETGYTRLWT
-441 FVYCYGANGA
+441 YCYA
-451 ELKNIELQD
+451 EDGTELAKLEMHN
-460 VSYTSDGSQK
+460 VSYTTDGTQE

-476 TYAAQCPLPIGTR
+476 TYAAQCPLPVGTR
-489 SVKFYFEGKDCLF
+489 SAKFYFEGKDCLF
-502 WGGNYGP
+502 WGGNFGP

-524 TQYTVTIQSNEPN
+524 TQYKVTIQSNEPN

-564 ASLKSALKVPVPMI
+564 VSLKSALKVPVPMI

-622 FSPGNL
+622 FSKGNL
-628 QYNPANDEWQFA
+628 QYHPKNNEWRFA
-640 ANQTDYIGDANA
+640 ENQTDYIGAANS
-652 NISSTYNGWLDLFGW
+652 NIAADYDGWIDLFGW
-667 STSATNFGV
+667 GTGDAPTKSSTLH
-676 NTSTNYSDYSG
+676 SDYST
-687 SFVDWGANK
+687 FVDWGTNQ
-696 IGNDAPNTWCTL
+696 IGSDVPNTWRTL

-715 IFYNRPNAQSL
+715 IFYTRPNAQSL
-726 FALGSVNGVNG
+726 FALGSVNDVNG

-744 WTTPD
+744 WTTPS

-762 WDGSYYYNS
+762 WEWYGSYYHNS
-771 NGNNFSHNTY
+771 NDNNFSHNTY

-798 ASGYRSGTAVR
+798 ASGLRWGADVSN
-809 SVGYVCYYWS
+809 VGSNGIYWS
-819 STEYYESY
+819 STALDVYR
-827 AYLVSFDS
+827 AYRVCFDS
-835 SSLYPQYDYYRYR
+835 YGLYPQDYNGRDYAR
-848 GQAVRL
+848 AVRL
-854 AKTFVPTFQILAIPS
+854 AKTFVVPTFQVLATPS

-878 SGVFKK
+878 SGVFKA
-884 GEQTTLKATANEGY
+884 GEQITLKATANEGY
-898 KFTQWSDGNTDNPRT
+898 KFIQWSDGNTDNPRV

-920 TYTAEFTKLEQLN
+920 TYTAEF
-933 GLFSAGD
+933 A
-940 DTQIYFSRGNLR
+940 
-952 YTRST
+952 
-957 DTWSFATYQYDFVG
+957 
-971 AANTNGAELADVVDL
+971 
-986 FGWSTDGNPNTK
+986 P
-998 WGISTS
+998 
-1004 TNTDDYKGDF
+1004 
-1014 VDWGTNVIGESP
+1014 
-1026 ANTWRTPTGDEW
+1026 
-1038 IYIFTQRPNA
+1038 
-1048 GALYGVAQVAGV
+1048 
-1060 NGLIL
+1060 
-1065 LPDNWTGV
+1065 
-1073 SGITFKSGY
+1073 
-1082 PTNNGNFADYQS
+1082 
-1094 FTLDQWNIMEANG
+1094 
-1107 AVFLPQAG
+1107 
-1115 MRSGTQV
+1115 
-1122 TDYTHYWA
+1122 
-1130 ATKKSDTNA
+1130 
-1139 ALLHFTGSRIVPDGE
+1139 
-1154 NNIAFGFVVRLVQ
+1154 
-1167 SQKKYTITTVAEN
+1167 
-1180 GVVTGGGVYVE
+1180 
-1191 GDYVTLTATANEGYK
+1191 
-1206 FTQWSDGNTENPR
+1206 
-1219 TVTATADVTYTAEFT
+1219 
-1234 AIPTQ
+1234 IPTQ
-1239 HVLVDGIYYNFDIA
+1239 HVLVDGIYYNFDIT
-1253 KKVATVTYN
+1253 KKEATVTYN
-1262 GSDEPWNNPSYS
+1262 GSEDHWYSQSYS

-1280 TTVNYEGMTF
+1280 ATVNYENVTF
-1290 EVLTIGQYAFFFA
+1290 NVLTIGQYAFYGA
-1303 YEVTSVSIPEG
+1303 YEVRSISIPEG
-1314 VVHIET
+1314 VLHIET

-1328 KEITLPTSIQ
+1328 REMTLPSTIQ
-1338 SIGSRAFNYGMGIIN
+1338 TIANRAFNYGMTPIN
-1353 HITLLATT
+1353 NITLLATT
-1361 PPTIGDMAFG
+1361 PPIVGDMAFG
-1371 YTYSEYEDMTCTI
+1371 YTYSEYEYMTCTI

-1430 VARIVQSNV
+1430 AARIVQSNV

-1474 EDITYTAEFA
+1474 EDITYTAEFT

-1642 ADNDYYVL
+1642 ADTNYYVL

>member
-41 RIEDVKAK
+41 RIEDVKAQ

-59 CYQLLYAGKCLEDG
+59 YYQLIYAGKCLEDG

-78 YSVQKDAT
+78 YSVKKDDT

-111 YHPANDEWRFAENQ
+111 YHPAMNEWRFAENQ
-125 TDYIGDANR
+125 TDYIGDANS
-134 NISADYYGWIDLFG
+134 NIAADYDGWIDLFG

-157 TSENEMDYATFV
+157 TSENEMDYATFI
-169 DWGTNQI
+169 DWGTNPI
-176 GADAPNTWRTLTSDE
+176 GSDAPNTWRTLTNDE
-191 WVYLFDT
+191 WMYIFYDRTNAQSLF
-198 RTDASSLYGIAQVS
+198 ALGSVN
-212 GVNGLVV
+212 GVNGTII
-219 LPDDWTVPAGISFK
+219 LPDNWTTPSGVSFVA
-233 SGFHSDYVGDY
+233 STTQGLSWDGSSYYNSNRNNFSHNTYTSEQW
-244 SVYQSFT
+244 S
-251 DEKWQTMEQAGAVFL
+251 EMEQSGAVFL
-266 PTAGQRHGTDVYDVG
+266 PASGFRHGAMALVG
-281 YNGDY
+281 DHGNYWSSTGDY
-286 WSDTK
+286 GTSAH
-291 RNDICAYR
+291 NL
-299 MNFCSRYLDSQID
+299 YLSTSIFDPNSMDMRIR
-312 NMYNYGYSVRLV
+312 GHSVRLV
-324 KDTDTPST
+324 KEASADTPST
-332 PEEPENPEEPETP
+332 PEEPEIPEEPETP

-426 LGVGQDRYETGHTRM
+426 LGVGQNRYKTGHTRM

-476 TYAAQCPLPIGTR
+476 TYAAQCPLPVGTR

-509 KFDDLWLSLNQEKDE
+509 KFDDLWLSLNKEKDE
-524 TQYTVTIQSNEPN
+524 TQYKLSIETNINDAIKEQVAT
-537 LVTTS
+537 
-542 NPSYAVSDTVQ
+542 YAVSDTVRIS
-553 LVVKRGYTVTS
+553 VSFDKRFTLKSISV
-564 ASLKSALKVPVPMI
+564 KSALGVPTTMI
-578 DNTTFVMPSQNV
+578 NDTTFLMPSHDMVV
-590 TLTLQLTLSL
+590 T
-600 DEDQEANQSIS
+600 
-611 SFSVSADKQVT
+611 
-622 FSPGNL
+622 
-628 QYNPANDEWQFA
+628 
-640 ANQTDYIGDANA
+640 
-652 NISSTYNGWLDLFGW
+652 
-667 STSATNFGV
+667 
-676 NTSTNYSDYSG
+676 
-687 SFVDWGANK
+687 
-696 IGNDAPNTWCTL
+696 
-708 SKDEWMY
+708 
-715 IFYNRPNAQSL
+715 
-726 FALGSVNGVNG
+726 
-737 TIILPDN
+737 
-744 WTTPD
+744 
-749 GVSFVAST
+749 
-757 TQGLS
+757 
-762 WDGSYYYNS
+762 
-771 NGNNFSHNTY
+771 
-781 TAEQWQTMEQ
+781 
-791 AGAVFLP
+791 
-798 ASGYRSGTAVR
+798 
-809 SVGYVCYYWS
+809 
-819 STEYYESY
+819 TEYIRSKEIGR
-827 AYLVSFDS
+827 V
-835 SSLYPQYDYYRYR
+835 
-848 GQAVRL
+848 G
-854 AKTFVPTFQILAIPS
+854 
-869 DLALGTVAG
+869 
-878 SGVFKK
+878 
-884 GEQTTLKATANEGY
+884 
-898 KFTQWSDGNTDNPRT
+898 
-913 VTVTSDV
+913 
-920 TYTAEFTKLEQLN
+920 
-933 GLFSAGD
+933 GLFSVGD

-1004 TNTDDYKGDF
+1004 TNTDDYKGNF

-1038 IYIFTQRPNA
+1038 IYIFTRRPNA

-1139 ALLHFTGSRIVPDGE
+1139 ALLHFTGNRIVPDGE

-1191 GDYVTLTATANEGYK
+1191 DDNVTLTATANEGYK

-1219 TVTATADVTYTAEFT
+1219 TVTATADVTYTAEFI

-1239 HVLVDGIYYNFDIA
+1239 HVLVDGIYYNFDVEN
-1253 KKVATVTYN
+1253 KTATVTYN
-1262 GSDEPWNNPSYS
+1262 EEDPMHSYH
-1274 GDVVIP
+1274 GDVNIP
-1280 TTVNYEGMTF
+1280 ASVEYEGYTF
-1290 EVLTIGQYAFFFA
+1290 NVVAIGERAFDMCRDI
-1303 YEVTSVSIPEG
+1303 TSISIPEG
-1314 VVHIET
+1314 VTLIEHR
-1320 EAFADCGF
+1320 AFSDCYF
-1328 KEITLPTSIQ
+1328 PILTLPSTITEIQ
-1338 SIGSRAFNYGMGIIN
+1338 DMAFMMCHMDTIV
-1353 HITLLATT
+1353 LLSNT
-1361 PPTIGDMAFG
+1361 PPTISEMSFDMFH
-1371 YTYSEYEDMTCTI
+1371 SLCI
-1384 HIPCGTLETYLA
+1384 IPCGTMEAYMGNSVWA
-1396 GEGWTPLSTQDGL
+1396 RMIEDG
-1409 YIKEPDPE
+1409 YGMNIQEPAPA
-1417 NTLTVATTNDQHG
+1417 NTLTVATTNEQQG
-1430 VARIVQSNV
+1430 VAHIVQSNV

-1444 AIIEAVA
+1444 ASIEAVA

-1492 KVNDDAM
+1492 KVNDDVM
-1499 GSVSGAGPYLYTAE
+1499 GSVSGAGSYLYTAE
-1513 ATLTATA
+1513 ATLTAKA

-1587 WSDDNTD
+1587 WSDDNTE

-1650 DASGKLI
+1650 DAAGKLM
-1657 YTGRQEM
+1657 YAGRQETIT
-1664 LSLPQGMYLVTIA
+1664 LPTGVYLVTIA

>member
-1 MKKLLLLMSAV
+1 MSAV

-26 MPDGR
+26 MPDGK
-31 HVTLEVEPTD
+31 HVTLEVEPID
-41 RIEDVKAK
+41 LIFDVKLK
-49 ILDKEGTLPV
+49 ILDREGIVPE
-59 CYQLLYAGKCLEDG
+59 CQQLSFAGDILEDFSP
-73 NTLQD
+73 LQD
-78 YSVQKDAT
+78 YAIQKDAT
-86 LYLYNIGLFSVSA
+86 LRLTNLCADTDSDESVRGLFSVSV

-111 YHPANDEWRFAENQ
+111 YHPAMNEWRFAENQ

-134 NISADYYGWIDLFG
+134 DISADYYGWIDLFG

-157 TSENEMDYATFV
+157 TSENEMDYATFI
-169 DWGTNQI
+169 DWGTNPI
-176 GADAPNTWRTLTSDE
+176 GSDAPNTWRTLTNDE
-191 WVYLFDT
+191 WLYIFNERPNAQSLF
-198 RTDASSLYGIAQVS
+198 AFGSVN
-212 GVNGLVV
+212 GVNGIIL
-219 LPDDWTVPAGISFK
+219 LPDNWTTPSGVSFVA
-233 SGFHSDYVGDY
+233 STSQGLYW
-244 SVYQSFT
+244 
-251 DEKWQTMEQAGAVFL
+251 DEVFYHNDNDNNFSHNTYTPEQWSEMEQSGAVFL
-266 PTAGQRHGTDVYDVG
+266 PASGNRYGANAGGFGYHGNYWSST
-281 YNGDY
+281 GDY
-286 WSDTK
+286 GTSAH
-291 RNDICAYR
+291 NI
-299 MNFCSRYLDSQID
+299 YLSTSIFDPNSMDMRILGQ
-312 NMYNYGYSVRLV
+312 SVRLV
-324 KDTDTPST
+324 KEASADTPST
-332 PEEPENPEEPETP
+332 PEEPEIPEEPETP

-426 LGVGQDRYETGHTRM
+426 LGVGQNRYETGHTRM

-509 KFDDLWLSLNQEKDE
+509 KFDDLWLSLNKEKDE
-524 TQYTVTIQSNEPN
+524 TQYKLSIETNINDAIKEQVAT
-537 LVTTS
+537 
-542 NPSYAVSDTVQ
+542 YAVSDTVRIS
-553 LVVKRGYTVTS
+553 VSFDKRFTLKSISV
-564 ASLKSALKVPVPMI
+564 KSALGVPTTMI
-578 DNTTFVMPSQNV
+578 NDTTFLMPSHDMVV
-590 TLTLQLTLSL
+590 T
-600 DEDQEANQSIS
+600 
-611 SFSVSADKQVT
+611 
-622 FSPGNL
+622 
-628 QYNPANDEWQFA
+628 
-640 ANQTDYIGDANA
+640 
-652 NISSTYNGWLDLFGW
+652 
-667 STSATNFGV
+667 
-676 NTSTNYSDYSG
+676 
-687 SFVDWGANK
+687 
-696 IGNDAPNTWCTL
+696 
-708 SKDEWMY
+708 
-715 IFYNRPNAQSL
+715 
-726 FALGSVNGVNG
+726 
-737 TIILPDN
+737 
-744 WTTPD
+744 
-749 GVSFVAST
+749 
-757 TQGLS
+757 
-762 WDGSYYYNS
+762 
-771 NGNNFSHNTY
+771 
-781 TAEQWQTMEQ
+781 
-791 AGAVFLP
+791 
-798 ASGYRSGTAVR
+798 
-809 SVGYVCYYWS
+809 
-819 STEYYESY
+819 TEYIRSKEIGR
-827 AYLVSFDS
+827 V
-835 SSLYPQYDYYRYR
+835 
-848 GQAVRL
+848 G
-854 AKTFVPTFQILAIPS
+854 
-869 DLALGTVAG
+869 
-878 SGVFKK
+878 
-884 GEQTTLKATANEGY
+884 
-898 KFTQWSDGNTDNPRT
+898 
-913 VTVTSDV
+913 
-920 TYTAEFTKLEQLN
+920 
-933 GLFSAGD
+933 GLFSVGD

-1004 TNTDDYKGDF
+1004 TNTDDYKGNF

-1038 IYIFTQRPNA
+1038 IYIFTRRPNA

-1139 ALLHFTGSRIVPDGE
+1139 ALLHFTGNRIVPDGE

-1191 GDYVTLTATANEGYK
+1191 DEYVTLTATANEGYK

-1262 GSDEPWNNPSYS
+1262 GSDDPWNNPSYS

-1280 TTVNYEGMTF
+1280 ATVNYEGMTF

-1361 PPTIGDMAFG
+1361 PPTIGDRAFG
-1371 YTYSEYEDMTCTI
+1371 YTSSEYEGMTCTI

-1430 VARIVQSNV
+1430 AARIVQSNA

-1499 GSVSGAGPYLYTAE
+1499 GSVSGAGPYLYKAE

-1527 QWSDGITDNPR
+1527 QWSDGITDNSR

-1650 DASGKLI
+1650 DAAGKLM
-1657 YTGRQEM
+1657 YAGRQETIT
-1664 LSLPQGMYLVTIA
+1664 LPTGVYLVTIA

>member
-1 MKKLLLLMSAV
+1 MSAV

-26 MPDGR
+26 MPDGK

-59 CYQLLYAGKCLEDG
+59 YYQLIYAGKCLEDG

-86 LYLYNIGLFSVSA
+86 LYLYNIGLFSVSV

-111 YHPANDEWRFAENQ
+111 YHPAMNEWRFAENQ
-125 TDYIGDANR
+125 TDYIGDANS
-134 NISADYYGWIDLFG
+134 NIAADYDGWIDLFG
-148 WGTGANPTT
+148 WGTGDAPTKSST
-157 TSENEMDYATFV
+157 EYSDYSTFV

-332 PEEPENPEEPETP
+332 PEEPEIPEEPETP

-396 QTVNLLAKGFTADEL
+396 QTVNLLAKGFTTEEL

-426 LGVGQDRYETGHTRM
+426 LGVGQNRYETGHTRM

-509 KFDDLWLSLNQEKDE
+509 KFDDLWLSLNKEKDE
-524 TQYTVTIQSNEPN
+524 TQYKLSIETNINDAIKEQVAT
-537 LVTTS
+537 
-542 NPSYAVSDTVQ
+542 YAVSDTV
-553 LVVKRGYTVTS
+553 R
-564 ASLKSALKVPVPMI
+564 
-578 DNTTFVMPSQNV
+578 
-590 TLTLQLTLSL
+590 
-600 DEDQEANQSIS
+600 IS
-611 SFSVSADKQVT
+611 
-622 FSPGNL
+622 
-628 QYNPANDEWQFA
+628 
-640 ANQTDYIGDANA
+640 
-652 NISSTYNGWLDLFGW
+652 
-667 STSATNFGV
+667 
-676 NTSTNYSDYSG
+676 
-687 SFVDWGANK
+687 
-696 IGNDAPNTWCTL
+696 
-708 SKDEWMY
+708 
-715 IFYNRPNAQSL
+715 
-726 FALGSVNGVNG
+726 
-737 TIILPDN
+737 
-744 WTTPD
+744 
-749 GVSFVAST
+749 
-757 TQGLS
+757 
-762 WDGSYYYNS
+762 
-771 NGNNFSHNTY
+771 
-781 TAEQWQTMEQ
+781 
-791 AGAVFLP
+791 
-798 ASGYRSGTAVR
+798 
-809 SVGYVCYYWS
+809 
-819 STEYYESY
+819 
-827 AYLVSFDS
+827 VSFDKRFTLKS
-835 SSLYPQYDYYRYR
+835 ISVKSVL
-848 GQAVRL
+848 G
-854 AKTFVPTFQILAIPS
+854 VPTTMINDTTFLMPS
-869 DLALGTVAG
+869 HDMV
-878 SGVFKK
+878 V
-884 GEQTTLKATANEGY
+884 TTEYIRSKEIGRV
-898 KFTQWSDGNTDNPRT
+898 G
-913 VTVTSDV
+913 
-920 TYTAEFTKLEQLN
+920 
-933 GLFSAGD
+933 GLFSVGD

-1004 TNTDDYKGDF
+1004 TNTDDYKGNF

-1038 IYIFTQRPNA
+1038 IYIFTRRPNA

-1139 ALLHFTGSRIVPDGE
+1139 ALLHFTGNRIVPDGE

-1191 GDYVTLTATANEGYK
+1191 DEYVTLTATANEGYK

-1239 HVLVDGIYYNFDIA
+1239 HVLVDGIYYNFDVEN
-1253 KKVATVTYN
+1253 KTATVTNN
-1262 GSDEPWNNPSYS
+1262 GSDDPEPWFNPSYS

-1280 TTVNYEGMTF
+1280 ATVNYESMTF
-1290 EVLTIGQYAFFFA
+1290 EVLTIGQYAFDYA
-1303 YEVTSVSIPEG
+1303 HEVTSIDIPEG
-1314 VVHIET
+1314 VVRIEA
-1320 EAFADCGF
+1320 EAFGDCGF
-1328 KEITLPTSIQ
+1328 NSITLPTSIQ
-1338 SIGSRAFNYGMGIIN
+1338 SIGSRAFLGMMPIN
-1353 HITLLATT
+1353 NITLLAPT
-1361 PPTIGDMAFG
+1361 PPTVGDMAFG
-1371 YTYSEYEDMTCTI
+1371 YTYSEYEWMTCTI
-1384 HIPCGTLETYLA
+1384 HIPCGSLETYLA
-1396 GEGWTPLSTQDGL
+1396 GEGWAPLSTQDGL

-1430 VARIVQSNV
+1430 AARIVQSNV

-1657 YTGRQEM
+1657 YTGRQETIT
-1664 LSLPQGMYLVTIA
+1664 LPTGVYLVTIA

>member
-26 MPDGR
+26 MPDGK

-41 RIEDVKAK
+41 RIEDVKAQ

-59 CYQLLYAGKCLEDG
+59 YYQLLYAGKCLEDG

-111 YHPANDEWRFAENQ
+111 YHPKNNEWRFAENQ
-125 TDYIGDANR
+125 TDYIGDANS
-134 NISADYYGWIDLFG
+134 NIAADYDGWIDLFG
-148 WGTGANPTT
+148 WGTGYAPTKSST
-157 TSENEMDYATFV
+157 LHSDYSTFV

-332 PEEPENPEEPETP
+332 PE
-345 VDPETPKA
+345 DPETPKA

-396 QTVNLLAKGFTADEL
+396 QTVNLLAKGFTTEEL

-426 LGVGQDRYETGHTRM
+426 LGVGQNRYETGHTRM

-476 TYAAQCPLPIGTR
+476 TYAAQCPLPVGTR

-509 KFDDLWLSLNQEKDE
+509 KFDDLWLSLNKEKDE
-524 TQYTVTIQSNEPN
+524 TQYKLSIETNINDAIKEQVAT
-537 LVTTS
+537 
-542 NPSYAVSDTVQ
+542 YAVSDTVRIS
-553 LVVKRGYTVTS
+553 VSFDKRFTLKSISV
-564 ASLKSALKVPVPMI
+564 KSALGVPTTMI
-578 DNTTFVMPSQNV
+578 NDTTFLMPSHDMVV
-590 TLTLQLTLSL
+590 T
-600 DEDQEANQSIS
+600 
-611 SFSVSADKQVT
+611 
-622 FSPGNL
+622 
-628 QYNPANDEWQFA
+628 
-640 ANQTDYIGDANA
+640 
-652 NISSTYNGWLDLFGW
+652 
-667 STSATNFGV
+667 
-676 NTSTNYSDYSG
+676 
-687 SFVDWGANK
+687 
-696 IGNDAPNTWCTL
+696 
-708 SKDEWMY
+708 
-715 IFYNRPNAQSL
+715 
-726 FALGSVNGVNG
+726 
-737 TIILPDN
+737 
-744 WTTPD
+744 
-749 GVSFVAST
+749 
-757 TQGLS
+757 
-762 WDGSYYYNS
+762 
-771 NGNNFSHNTY
+771 
-781 TAEQWQTMEQ
+781 
-791 AGAVFLP
+791 
-798 ASGYRSGTAVR
+798 
-809 SVGYVCYYWS
+809 
-819 STEYYESY
+819 TEYIRSKEIGR
-827 AYLVSFDS
+827 V
-835 SSLYPQYDYYRYR
+835 
-848 GQAVRL
+848 G
-854 AKTFVPTFQILAIPS
+854 
-869 DLALGTVAG
+869 
-878 SGVFKK
+878 
-884 GEQTTLKATANEGY
+884 
-898 KFTQWSDGNTDNPRT
+898 
-913 VTVTSDV
+913 
-920 TYTAEFTKLEQLN
+920 
-933 GLFSAGD
+933 GLFSVGD

-1004 TNTDDYKGDF
+1004 TNTDDYKGNF

-1038 IYIFTQRPNA
+1038 IYIFTRRPNA

-1139 ALLHFTGSRIVPDGE
+1139 ALLHFTGNRIVPDGE

-1167 SQKKYTITTVAEN
+1167 SQTKYTITTVAEN

-1191 GDYVTLTATANEGYK
+1191 DEYVTLTATANEGYK

-1253 KKVATVTYN
+1253 KKVATITYN
-1262 GSDEPWNNPSYS
+1262 GSDEPWSNPSYT

-1280 TTVNYEGMTF
+1280 ASVEYEGYTF
-1290 EVLTIGQYAFFFA
+1290 NVVAIGESAFNMCW
-1303 YEVTSVSIPEG
+1303 EVTSVIIPEG
-1314 VVHIET
+1314 VVRIET
-1320 EAFADCGF
+1320 EAFAECEF
-1328 KEITLPTSIQ
+1328 NSITLPTSIQ
-1338 SIGSRAFNYGMGIIN
+1338 SIASYAFNYGMMPIN
-1353 HITLLATT
+1353 HITLLSPT
-1361 PPTIGDMAFG
+1361 PPTVGDRAFG
-1371 YTYSEYEDMTCTI
+1371 YTYSEDEYMTCTI

-1430 VARIVQSNV
+1430 AARIVQSNV

-1492 KVNDDAM
+1492 KVNDDVM
-1499 GSVSGAGPYLYTAE
+1499 GSVSGAGSYLYTAE

-1650 DASGKLI
+1650 DAAGKLM
-1657 YTGRQEM
+1657 YAGRQETIT
-1664 LSLPQGMYLVTIA
+1664 LPTGVYLVTIA

>member
-1 MKKLLLLMSAV
+1 MSAV

-41 RIEDVKAK
+41 RIEDVKAQ

-59 CYQLLYAGKCLEDG
+59 YYQLIYAGKCLEDG

-86 LYLYNIGLFSVSA
+86 LYLYNIGLFSVSV

-111 YHPANDEWRFAENQ
+111 YHPAMNEWRFAENQ
-125 TDYIGDANR
+125 TDYIGDANS
-134 NISADYYGWIDLFG
+134 NIAADYDGWIDLFG
-148 WGTGANPTT
+148 WGTGDAPTKSS
-157 TSENEMDYATFV
+157 TSYSDYSTFI

-312 NMYNYGYSVRLV
+312 NMYNYGYSVRL
-324 KDTDTPST
+324 
-332 PEEPENPEEPETP
+332 
-345 VDPETPKA
+345 
-353 NYGENLLTN
+353 
-362 PSCDEY
+362 
-368 NSNGWNTTGN
+368 
-378 WATVNGFWHGS
+378 
-389 HMNCTAE
+389 
-396 QTVNLLAKGFTADEL
+396 
-411 DAQPYLYVSG
+411 
-421 RTFSD
+421 
-426 LGVGQDRYETGHTRM
+426 
-441 FVYCYGANGA
+441 
-451 ELKNIELQD
+451 
-460 VSYTSDGSQK
+460 
-470 YHYEWD
+470 
-476 TYAAQCPLPIGTR
+476 
-489 SVKFYFEGKDCLF
+489 
-502 WGGNYGP
+502 
-509 KFDDLWLSLNQEKDE
+509 
-524 TQYTVTIQSNEPN
+524 
-537 LVTTS
+537 
-542 NPSYAVSDTVQ
+542 
-553 LVVKRGYTVTS
+553 
-564 ASLKSALKVPVPMI
+564 
-578 DNTTFVMPSQNV
+578 
-590 TLTLQLTLSL
+590 
-600 DEDQEANQSIS
+600 
-611 SFSVSADKQVT
+611 
-622 FSPGNL
+622 
-628 QYNPANDEWQFA
+628 
-640 ANQTDYIGDANA
+640 
-652 NISSTYNGWLDLFGW
+652 
-667 STSATNFGV
+667 
-676 NTSTNYSDYSG
+676 
-687 SFVDWGANK
+687 
-696 IGNDAPNTWCTL
+696 
-708 SKDEWMY
+708 
-715 IFYNRPNAQSL
+715 
-726 FALGSVNGVNG
+726 
-737 TIILPDN
+737 
-744 WTTPD
+744 
-749 GVSFVAST
+749 
-757 TQGLS
+757 
-762 WDGSYYYNS
+762 
-771 NGNNFSHNTY
+771 
-781 TAEQWQTMEQ
+781 
-791 AGAVFLP
+791 
-798 ASGYRSGTAVR
+798 
-809 SVGYVCYYWS
+809 
-819 STEYYESY
+819 
-827 AYLVSFDS
+827 
-835 SSLYPQYDYYRYR
+835 
-848 GQAVRL
+848 
-854 AKTFVPTFQILAIPS
+854 AKTFVVPTFQVLATPS
-869 DLALGTVAG
+869 DLACGTVEG
-878 SGVFKK
+878 GGIFKK
-884 GEQTTLKATANEGY
+884 GEQTTLN
-898 KFTQWSDGNTDNPRT
+898 
-913 VTVTSDV
+913 
-920 TYTAEFTKLEQLN
+920 
-933 GLFSAGD
+933 
-940 DTQIYFSRGNLR
+940 
-952 YTRST
+952 
-957 DTWSFATYQYDFVG
+957 
-971 AANTNGAELADVVDL
+971 
-986 FGWSTDGNPNTK
+986 
-998 WGISTS
+998 
-1004 TNTDDYKGDF
+1004 
-1014 VDWGTNVIGESP
+1014 
-1026 ANTWRTPTGDEW
+1026 
-1038 IYIFTQRPNA
+1038 
-1048 GALYGVAQVAGV
+1048 
-1060 NGLIL
+1060 
-1065 LPDNWTGV
+1065 
-1073 SGITFKSGY
+1073 
-1082 PTNNGNFADYQS
+1082 
-1094 FTLDQWNIMEANG
+1094 
-1107 AVFLPQAG
+1107 
-1115 MRSGTQV
+1115 
-1122 TDYTHYWA
+1122 
-1130 ATKKSDTNA
+1130 
-1139 ALLHFTGSRIVPDGE
+1139 
-1154 NNIAFGFVVRLVQ
+1154 
-1167 SQKKYTITTVAEN
+1167 
-1180 GVVTGGGVYVE
+1180 
-1191 GDYVTLTATANEGYK
+1191 ATANEGYK

-1280 TTVNYEGMTF
+1280 ATVNYEGMTF
-1290 EVLTIGQYAFFFA
+1290 EVLTIGQYAFFLA

-1338 SIGSRAFNYGMGIIN
+1338 SIDNHAFNYGMGIIN

-1361 PPTIGDMAFG
+1361 PPTVGDRAFG
-1371 YTYSEYEDMTCTI
+1371 YTYSEYDEMTCTI

-1417 NTLTVATTNDQHG
+1417 NTLTVATTNEQQG
-1430 VARIVQSNV
+1430 AARIVQSNA

-1492 KVNDDAM
+1492 KVNDDVM

-1575 VAEPIEGFEFSH
+1575 MAEPIEGFEFSH

>member
-1 MKKLLLLMSAV
+1 MKKVLLLISLLV
-12 MITLSLSAMQIFVK
+12 MAMSLSAMQIFVK
-26 MPDGR
+26 MPTGK
-31 HVTLEVEPTD
+31 HITLEVEPTD

-59 CYQLLYAGKCLEDG
+59 YYQLIYAGKCLEDG

-86 LYLYNIGLFSVSA
+86 LYLYNIGLFLASA
-99 DKQVVFSPGNLQ
+99 DKQIIFSSGNLQ
-111 YHPANDEWRFAENQ
+111 YHPANNEWRFAENQ
-125 TDYIGDANR
+125 TDYIGDANS
-134 NISADYYGWIDLFG
+134 NIAADYDGWIDLFG
-148 WGTGANPTT
+148 WGTGDAPTK
-157 TSENEMDYATFV
+157 SSPFYSAYQTFV
-169 DWGTNQI
+169 DWGTNTI
-176 GADAPNTWRTLTSDE
+176 GTDAPNTWRTL
-191 WVYLFDT
+191 
-198 RTDASSLYGIAQVS
+198 
-212 GVNGLVV
+212 
-219 LPDDWTVPAGISFK
+219 
-233 SGFHSDYVGDY
+233 
-244 SVYQSFT
+244 
-251 DEKWQTMEQAGAVFL
+251 
-266 PTAGQRHGTDVYDVG
+266 
-281 YNGDY
+281 
-286 WSDTK
+286 
-291 RNDICAYR
+291 
-299 MNFCSRYLDSQID
+299 
-312 NMYNYGYSVRLV
+312 
-324 KDTDTPST
+324 
-332 PEEPENPEEPETP
+332 
-345 VDPETPKA
+345 
-353 NYGENLLTN
+353 
-362 PSCDEY
+362 
-368 NSNGWNTTGN
+368 
-378 WATVNGFWHGS
+378 
-389 HMNCTAE
+389 
-396 QTVNLLAKGFTADEL
+396 
-411 DAQPYLYVSG
+411 
-421 RTFSD
+421 
-426 LGVGQDRYETGHTRM
+426 
-441 FVYCYGANGA
+441 
-451 ELKNIELQD
+451 
-460 VSYTSDGSQK
+460 
-470 YHYEWD
+470 
-476 TYAAQCPLPIGTR
+476 
-489 SVKFYFEGKDCLF
+489 
-502 WGGNYGP
+502 
-509 KFDDLWLSLNQEKDE
+509 
-524 TQYTVTIQSNEPN
+524 
-537 LVTTS
+537 
-542 NPSYAVSDTVQ
+542 
-553 LVVKRGYTVTS
+553 
-564 ASLKSALKVPVPMI
+564 
-578 DNTTFVMPSQNV
+578 
-590 TLTLQLTLSL
+590 
-600 DEDQEANQSIS
+600 
-611 SFSVSADKQVT
+611 
-622 FSPGNL
+622 
-628 QYNPANDEWQFA
+628 
-640 ANQTDYIGDANA
+640 
-652 NISSTYNGWLDLFGW
+652 
-667 STSATNFGV
+667 
-676 NTSTNYSDYSG
+676 
-687 SFVDWGANK
+687 
-696 IGNDAPNTWCTL
+696 
-708 SKDEWMY
+708 SKDEWNY

-744 WTTPD
+744 WTTPA

-757 TQGLS
+757 TNGLS
-762 WDGSYYYNS
+762 WQGGYYYNS
-771 NGNNFSHNTY
+771 NGTNYGDNTY
-781 TAEQWQTMEQ
+781 TSEQWSKMEQ

-798 ASGYRSGTAVR
+798 ASGSRSDTN
-809 SVGYVCYYWS
+809 VGDVGNIGRYWS
-819 STEYYESY
+819 STGHEEFY
-827 AYLVSFDS
+827 AYGVDFQSNSLNPQTNLVRDCGFS
-835 SSLYPQYDYYRYR
+835 
-848 GQAVRL
+848 VRL
-854 AKTFVPTFQILAIPS
+854 AKTFVVPTFQVLATPS
-869 DLALGTVAG
+869 DLACGTVEG
-878 SGVFKK
+878 GGVFKK

-1082 PTNNGNFADYQS
+1082 PTNNDNFADYQS

-1139 ALLHFTGSRIVPDGE
+1139 ALLHFTGNRIVPNGE

-1219 TVTATADVTYTAEFT
+1219 TVTATADVTYTAEF
-1234 AIPTQ
+1234 APIPTQ
-1239 HVLVDGIYYNFDIA
+1239 HVLVDGIYYNFDVEN
-1253 KKVATVTYN
+1253 KTATVTYN
-1262 GSDEPWNNPSYS
+1262 EEDPMHSYH
-1274 GDVVIP
+1274 GDVNIP
-1280 TTVNYEGMTF
+1280 ASVEYEGYIF
-1290 EVLTIGQYAFFFA
+1290 NVVAIGERAFDMCW
-1303 YEVTSVSIPEG
+1303 EITSISIPEG
-1314 VVHIET
+1314 VTLIEHR
-1320 EAFADCGF
+1320 AFSDCYF
-1328 KEITLPTSIQ
+1328 PILTLPSTITEIQ
-1338 SIGSRAFNYGMGIIN
+1338 DMAFMMCHMDTIV
-1353 HITLLATT
+1353 LLSNI
-1361 PPTIGDMAFG
+1361 PPTISEMSFDMFH
-1371 YTYSEYEDMTCTI
+1371 SLCI
-1384 HIPCGTLETYLA
+1384 IPCGTMEAYMDNSVWA
-1396 GEGWTPLSTQDGL
+1396 RMIEDG
-1409 YIKEPDPE
+1409 YRMNIQEPAPA
-1417 NTLTVATTNDQHG
+1417 NTLTVATTNEQQGAAH
-1430 VARIVQSNV
+1430 IVQSNA

-1575 VAEPIEGFEFSH
+1575 VAEPIEGFEFLE
-1587 WSDDNTD
+1587 WSDGNTE
-1594 NPRAFYPDGNLEV
+1594 NPRAFYPTEDIEV
-1607 YAYFKIA
+1607 YAYFQVK
-1614 SSTPTNVE
+1614 SSTPTDIESSMISQARVWGN
-1622 NTQITSAKV
+1622 S
-1631 YGANGT
+1631 GT

-1642 ADNDYYVL
+1642 ANTDYYVL
-1650 DASGKLI
+1650 DAAGKLI
-1657 YTGRQEM
+1657 YQGRQSEI
-1664 LSLPQGMYLVTIA
+1664 SLPVGVYLVTIA

>member
-1 MKKLLLLMSAV
+1 MKKLLLFMSAV

-31 HVTLEVEPTD
+31 HITLEVEPTD
-41 RIEDVKAK
+41 RIEDVKAQ

-59 CYQLLYAGKCLEDG
+59 YYQLIYAGKCLEDG

-78 YSVQKDAT
+78 YSVQKDDM
-86 LYLYNIGLFSVSA
+86 LYLYNIGLFSVSV

-111 YHPANDEWRFAENQ
+111 YHPAMNEWRFAENQ

-134 NISADYYGWIDLFG
+134 NISADYDGWIDLFG

-157 TSENEMDYATFV
+157 TSENEMDYATFI
-169 DWGTNQI
+169 DWGTNPI
-176 GADAPNTWRTLTSDE
+176 GSDAPNTWRTLTNDE
-191 WVYLFDT
+191 WMYIFNERPNAQSLF
-198 RTDASSLYGIAQVS
+198 AFGSVN
-212 GVNGLVV
+212 GVNGIIL
-219 LPDDWTVPAGISFK
+219 LPDNWTTPLGVDFVASTSRGLYWDGVLYRNDNDNNFSHNTYT
-233 SGFHSDYVGDY
+233 SEQWS
-244 SVYQSFT
+244 
-251 DEKWQTMEQAGAVFL
+251 EMEQSGAVFL
-266 PTAGQRHGTDVYDVG
+266 PASGFRHGAMALVG
-281 YNGDY
+281 DHGNYWSSTGDY
-286 WSDTK
+286 GTSAH
-291 RNDICAYR
+291 NI
-299 MNFCSRYLDSQID
+299 YLSTSIFDPNSMDMRIR
-312 NMYNYGYSVRLV
+312 GHSVRLV
-324 KDTDTPST
+324 KEASADTPST
-332 PEEPENPEEPETP
+332 PEEPEIPEEPETP
-345 VDPETPKA
+345 LDPETPKA

-426 LGVGQDRYETGHTRM
+426 LGVGQNRYKTGHTRM

-476 TYAAQCPLPIGTR
+476 TYAAQCPLPVGTR

-509 KFDDLWLSLNQEKDE
+509 KFDDLWLSLNKEKDE
-524 TQYTVTIQSNEPN
+524 TQYKLSIETNINDAIKEQVAT
-537 LVTTS
+537 
-542 NPSYAVSDTVQ
+542 YAVSDTVRIS
-553 LVVKRGYTVTS
+553 VSFDKRFTLKSISV
-564 ASLKSALKVPVPMI
+564 KSALGVPTTMI
-578 DNTTFVMPSQNV
+578 NDTTFLMPSHDMVV
-590 TLTLQLTLSL
+590 T
-600 DEDQEANQSIS
+600 
-611 SFSVSADKQVT
+611 
-622 FSPGNL
+622 
-628 QYNPANDEWQFA
+628 
-640 ANQTDYIGDANA
+640 
-652 NISSTYNGWLDLFGW
+652 
-667 STSATNFGV
+667 
-676 NTSTNYSDYSG
+676 
-687 SFVDWGANK
+687 
-696 IGNDAPNTWCTL
+696 
-708 SKDEWMY
+708 
-715 IFYNRPNAQSL
+715 
-726 FALGSVNGVNG
+726 
-737 TIILPDN
+737 
-744 WTTPD
+744 
-749 GVSFVAST
+749 
-757 TQGLS
+757 
-762 WDGSYYYNS
+762 
-771 NGNNFSHNTY
+771 
-781 TAEQWQTMEQ
+781 
-791 AGAVFLP
+791 
-798 ASGYRSGTAVR
+798 
-809 SVGYVCYYWS
+809 
-819 STEYYESY
+819 TEYIRSKEIGR
-827 AYLVSFDS
+827 V
-835 SSLYPQYDYYRYR
+835 
-848 GQAVRL
+848 G
-854 AKTFVPTFQILAIPS
+854 
-869 DLALGTVAG
+869 
-878 SGVFKK
+878 
-884 GEQTTLKATANEGY
+884 
-898 KFTQWSDGNTDNPRT
+898 
-913 VTVTSDV
+913 
-920 TYTAEFTKLEQLN
+920 
-933 GLFSAGD
+933 GLFSVGD

-1004 TNTDDYKGDF
+1004 TNTDDYKGNF

-1038 IYIFTQRPNA
+1038 IYIFTRRPNA

-1139 ALLHFTGSRIVPDGE
+1139 ALLHFTGNRIVPDGE

-1167 SQKKYTITTVAEN
+1167 SKKKYTITTVAEN

-1191 GDYVTLTATANEGYK
+1191 DEYVTLTATANEGYK

-1219 TVTATADVTYTAEFT
+1219 TVTATADVTYIAEFT

-1262 GSDEPWNNPSYS
+1262 GSDDPWNNPSYS

-1280 TTVNYEGMTF
+1280 ATVNYEGMTF

-1320 EAFADCGF
+1320 ETFADCGF

-1338 SIGSRAFNYGMGIIN
+1338 SIGKHAFNYGMGIIN
-1353 HITLLATT
+1353 HITLLAPT
-1361 PPTIGDMAFG
+1361 PPTIGDRAFG
-1371 YTYSEYEDMTCTI
+1371 YTSSEYEGMTCTI

-1417 NTLTVATTNDQHG
+1417 NTLTVATTNEQQG
-1430 VARIVQSNV
+1430 AARIVQSNV

-1474 EDITYTAEFA
+1474 EDITYTAELT

-1499 GSVSGAGPYLYTAE
+1499 GYVSGAGPYLYTAE
-1513 ATLTATA
+1513 ATLTAKA

-1650 DASGKLI
+1650 DAAGKLM
-1657 YTGRQEM
+1657 YAGRQETIT
-1664 LSLPQGMYLVTIA
+1664 LPTGVYLVTIA

>member
-1 MKKLLLLMSAV
+1 MSAV

-31 HVTLEVEPTD
+31 HITLEVEPTD

-59 CYQLLYAGKCLEDG
+59 YYQLIYAGKCLEDG

-86 LYLYNIGLFSVSA
+86 LYLYNIGLFLASA
-99 DKQVVFSPGNLQ
+99 DKQIIFSSGNLQ

-157 TSENEMDYATFV
+157 TSENEMDYATFI
-169 DWGTNQI
+169 DWGTNPI
-176 GADAPNTWRTLTSDE
+176 GSDAPNTWRTLTSDE
-191 WVYLFDT
+191 WMYIFNERPNAQSLF
-198 RTDASSLYGIAQVS
+198 AFGSVN
-212 GVNGLVV
+212 GVNGIIL
-219 LPDDWTVPAGISFK
+219 LPDNWTTPLGVDFVASTSQGLYWDGVLYHNSNGNNF
-233 SGFHSDYVGDY
+233 SHNTYTSEQW
-244 SVYQSFT
+244 S
-251 DEKWQTMEQAGAVFL
+251 EMEQSGAVFL
-266 PTAGQRHGTDVYDVG
+266 PASGFRDGAMALVGDHGNYWSST
-281 YNGDY
+281 GDY
-286 WSDTK
+286 GTSAH
-291 RNDICAYR
+291 NI
-299 MNFCSRYLDSQID
+299 YLSTSIFDPNSMDMRIR
-312 NMYNYGYSVRLV
+312 GHSVRLV
-324 KDTDTPST
+324 KEASADTPST
-332 PEEPENPEEPETP
+332 PEEPEIPEEPETP
-345 VDPETPKA
+345 LDPETPKA

-426 LGVGQDRYETGHTRM
+426 LGVGQNRYKTGHTRM

-476 TYAAQCPLPIGTR
+476 TYAAQCPLPVGTR

-509 KFDDLWLSLNQEKDE
+509 KFDDLWLSLNKEKDE
-524 TQYTVTIQSNEPN
+524 TQYKLSIETNINDAIKEQVAT
-537 LVTTS
+537 
-542 NPSYAVSDTVQ
+542 YAVSDTVRIS
-553 LVVKRGYTVTS
+553 VSFDKRFTLKSISV
-564 ASLKSALKVPVPMI
+564 KSALGVPTTMI
-578 DNTTFVMPSQNV
+578 NDTTFLMPSHDMVV
-590 TLTLQLTLSL
+590 T
-600 DEDQEANQSIS
+600 
-611 SFSVSADKQVT
+611 
-622 FSPGNL
+622 
-628 QYNPANDEWQFA
+628 
-640 ANQTDYIGDANA
+640 
-652 NISSTYNGWLDLFGW
+652 
-667 STSATNFGV
+667 
-676 NTSTNYSDYSG
+676 
-687 SFVDWGANK
+687 
-696 IGNDAPNTWCTL
+696 
-708 SKDEWMY
+708 
-715 IFYNRPNAQSL
+715 
-726 FALGSVNGVNG
+726 
-737 TIILPDN
+737 
-744 WTTPD
+744 
-749 GVSFVAST
+749 
-757 TQGLS
+757 
-762 WDGSYYYNS
+762 
-771 NGNNFSHNTY
+771 
-781 TAEQWQTMEQ
+781 
-791 AGAVFLP
+791 
-798 ASGYRSGTAVR
+798 
-809 SVGYVCYYWS
+809 
-819 STEYYESY
+819 TEYIRSKEIGR
-827 AYLVSFDS
+827 V
-835 SSLYPQYDYYRYR
+835 
-848 GQAVRL
+848 G
-854 AKTFVPTFQILAIPS
+854 
-869 DLALGTVAG
+869 
-878 SGVFKK
+878 
-884 GEQTTLKATANEGY
+884 
-898 KFTQWSDGNTDNPRT
+898 
-913 VTVTSDV
+913 
-920 TYTAEFTKLEQLN
+920 
-933 GLFSAGD
+933 GLFSVGD

-1004 TNTDDYKGDF
+1004 TNTDDYKGNF

-1038 IYIFTQRPNA
+1038 IYIFTRRPNA

-1139 ALLHFTGSRIVPDGE
+1139 ALLHFTGNRIVPDGE

-1191 GDYVTLTATANEGYK
+1191 DEYVTLTATANEGYK

-1239 HVLVDGIYYNFDIA
+1239 RVLVDGIYYNFDIA

-1280 TTVNYEGMTF
+1280 ATVNYEGMTF
-1290 EVLTIGQYAFFFA
+1290 EVLTIGQYAFFLA

-1314 VVHIET
+1314 VVRIET

-1338 SIGSRAFNYGMGIIN
+1338 SIDNHAFNYGMEIIN
-1353 HITLLATT
+1353 HITLLAPT
-1361 PPTIGDMAFG
+1361 PPTVGDMAFG
-1371 YTYSEYEDMTCTI
+1371 YTYSEYEYMICTI

-1396 GEGWTPLSTQDGL
+1396 GEGWTSLSTQDGL

-1417 NTLTVATTNDQHG
+1417 NTLTVATTNEQQG
-1430 VARIVQSNV
+1430 AARIVQSNV

-1474 EDITYTAEFA
+1474 EDITYTAEFT

-1499 GSVSGAGPYLYTAE
+1499 GYVSGAGPYLYTAE

-1560 AASGEPDRGRVKVIL
+1560 AASGEPEKGRVKIIL
-1575 VAEPIEGFEFSH
+1575 VAEPIEGFEFLE
-1587 WSDDNTD
+1587 WSDGNTE
-1594 NPRAFYPDGNLEV
+1594 NPRAFYPIEDIEV
-1607 YAYFKIA
+1607 YAYFQVQ
-1614 SSTPTNVE
+1614 SSTPTDIESSMISQARVWGN
-1622 NTQITSAKV
+1622 S
-1631 YGANGT
+1631 GT

-1642 ADNDYYVL
+1642 ANTDYYVL
-1650 DASGKLI
+1650 DAAGKLI
-1657 YTGRQEM
+1657 YQGRQSDI
-1664 LSLPQGMYLVTIA
+1664 SLPVGVYLVTIA